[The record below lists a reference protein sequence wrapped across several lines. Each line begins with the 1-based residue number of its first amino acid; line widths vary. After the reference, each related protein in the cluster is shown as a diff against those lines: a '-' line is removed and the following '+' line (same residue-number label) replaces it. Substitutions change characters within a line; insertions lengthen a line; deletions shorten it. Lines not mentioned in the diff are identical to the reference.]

1 MALGNTNPIKYS
13 DLISPDESISNLIKQ
28 LDELSDAYVNMS
40 KNVREQAG
48 ALATNLR
55 GVSGATEAGRKAIQ
69 SASTDADRLAKA
81 QKALNDAESETNI
94 RLQELKQAQKEAN
107 DIAKVTALL
116 NRSQEG
122 SYNRLAA
129 MYKINMMH
137 LNTMSREMRENT
149 AAGEKLEA
157 ETRAIYEEM
166 KRLQAATGAHQLN
179 VGNYREAG
187 DAVAEYGEKL
197 KATLGLNSNFGEAL
211 LALGRNS
218 GEAKSA
224 LAGLKDGFAALGK
237 TMLTLATNPV
247 FLAIAGVAAAGAAFK
262 WWYDYNS
269 GLVEATRLTQQYTQL
284 TGSELTNLRDDISG
298 ISDTFGT
305 DFRETLQATNSV
317 AKQFGISYE
326 QATDVIRKGFV
337 AGADA
342 NGEFID
348 TLKEYPAYFK
358 EAGISASDFVAI
370 IAKSN
375 QEGIFSDKGVDA
387 IKEGN
392 LRLREMSTATASAL
406 DGIGISSKK
415 VQEDLQSGAKTTWQ
429 VMQEVSQKL
438 SELPESSSKVGTAI
452 ADIFGGPGEDAGL
465 QYLTMLKDI
474 KGGIDGVIEKQGD
487 AATSLLEVNN
497 AATGCKKAFNNLFAS
512 KDFGTFTNRL
522 KTGLYDAL
530 TGILITLKDVGAWWK
545 KTFDT
550 MNNALGGFLSS
561 AVKKIAETISF
572 LSPVIRAYKYFTAK
586 GKSQRESS
594 ARLNAGAQAGGAIA
608 TLAKGSGG
616 AKTGTQP
623 AQTSGGK
630 TTRRTARNTSGGKTT
645 RTTARN
651 TDAAKALEDAYKAE
665 VAAMRKWEDVKT
677 ASMEDGIEKRQLII
691 TQQYGRQIEDL
702 RHRLNTEKKL
712 TANERKEINATI
724 LQLERNMQQESAKIY
739 AEYDEK
745 QLERQKNTITL
756 QLDAAKKGSAEELK
770 LKLQQIEAQKQID
783 LAANAAL
790 PASQRV
796 NGALIT
802 AKYGAQAAETV
813 KGYIPEANAKT
824 QTEERAKRIAEEQ
837 QTIAELIA
845 AVEAGEIQVGE
856 AQINALRKRSAA
868 LTEEARNLTRDY
880 VREITAEAQK
890 VLESVNVDW
899 SKPIDG
905 TKAIQQL
912 FYDLQDAFSGDKTED
927 KIKAVAEAF
936 NLLSGALN
944 QAAAARIEEANAAV
958 TQAEKDISSAQQ
970 ALTYEQQARAA
981 GYANNVALAQKELE
995 TARKNEA
1002 KALRDR
1008 KKAQRQQAAIQTV
1021 QQIGNLVTASA
1032 LIWSQ
1037 LGFPAAI
1044 PAIATM
1050 WASFAASKVIAA
1062 TLTKSSGAQEAS
1074 ETYGDGTVELL
1085 QGGSHQSG
1093 HDIDLGSKSD
1103 GTRRRAEGG
1112 EFFAVINKRNSRRY
1126 RRVIPDVINSL
1137 NDGSFATKY
1146 MHSYDSTGLTVN
1158 VDAADNLDGL
1168 KSDVKRIRETAE
1180 TRNYIDAEGRNV
1192 LEYKN
1197 LKRITR

>member
-13 DLISPDESISNLIKQ
+13 DLISPDDSISNLIKQ
-28 LDELSDAYVNMS
+28 LDELSDAYINMS

-55 GVSGATEAGRKAIQ
+55 GVSGATEAGRKTIQ
-69 SASTDADRLAKA
+69 NASTDADRLAKA

-107 DIAKVTALL
+107 DIAKVTARL

-129 MYKINMMH
+129 MYKMNMMH

-149 AAGEKLEA
+149 AAGKKLEA

-224 LAGLKDGFAALGK
+224 LEGLKGGFAALGK

-269 GLVEATRLTQQYTQL
+269 GLVEATRLTQQFTQL
-284 TGSELTNLRDDISG
+284 TGSALKDLRDEISG

-326 QATDVIRKGFV
+326 QAADVISKGFV
-337 AGADA
+337 AGANA

-392 LRLREMSTATASAL
+392 LRLREMTTATANAL
-406 DGIGISSKK
+406 EGIGISSKK

-474 KGGIDGVIEKQGD
+474 KGGIDDVIVKQGD
-487 AATSLLEVNN
+487 MATSLLEVNN
-497 AATGCKKAFNNLFAS
+497 AATECKKAFNNLFDS
-512 KDFGTFTNRL
+512 TGGNFESFTNRL
-522 KTGLYDAL
+522 KTGLYDTL
-530 TGILITLKDVGAWWK
+530 TGILLTIKEVGAWWK
-545 KTFDT
+545 NTFNS

-561 AVKKIAETISF
+561 AIKKIAETNSF
-572 LSPVIRAYKYFTAK
+572 LTPIVKAYNYFTEK

-594 ARLNAGAQAGGAIA
+594 ALLNAGAQAGGVIA
-608 TLAKGSGG
+608 SLAKSGG
-616 AKTGTQP
+616 GTKTGTQSS
-623 AQTSGGK
+623 QTSGGK
-630 TTRRTARNTSGGKTT
+630 STRRMARK
-645 RTTARN
+645 

-665 VAAMRKWEDVKT
+665 VVAMRKWEDVKT
-677 ASMEDGIEKRQLII
+677 AAMEDGVEKRQLII

-702 RHRLNTEKKL
+702 RHRLITEKKL
-712 TANERKEINATI
+712 TANERKDINATI
-724 LQLERNMQQESAKIY
+724 LQLEKNMQQESAKIY
-739 AEYDEK
+739 AEYDKK
-745 QLERQKNTITL
+745 QLEHQKTAITL

-770 LKLQQIEAQKQID
+770 LKLQQIETQKQID

-802 AKYGAQAAETV
+802 AKYGTQAAETV
-813 KGYIPEANAKT
+813 KGYIPEAKAKT

-837 QTIAELIA
+837 QTISELIA

-856 AQINALRKRSAA
+856 AQINALRKRSEA
-868 LTEEARNLTRDY
+868 LTEEARNLIHDY

-912 FYDLQDAFSGDKTED
+912 FYDLQDAFSGDQTED

-936 NLLSGALN
+936 NLLTGALN

-958 TQAEKDISSAQQ
+958 AQAEKDISSAQQ

-1062 TLTKSSGAQEAS
+1062 TLTKSSGAQDAS

-1093 HDIDLGSKSD
+1093 HDIDLGRKPD

-1112 EFFAVINKRNSRRY
+1112 EFFAVINKRNSRRF

-1158 VDAADNLDGL
+1158 VGAADNLDGL

-1180 TRNYIDAEGRNV
+1180 TRNYTDAEGHNV
-1192 LEYKN
+1192 FEYKN

>member
-13 DLISPDESISNLIKQ
+13 DLISPDDSISNLIKQ

-55 GVSGATEAGRKAIQ
+55 GVSGATEAGRKVIQ
-69 SASTDADRLAKA
+69 NASTDADRLAKA

-107 DIAKVTALL
+107 DIAKVTARL

-129 MYKINMMH
+129 MYKMNMMH

-149 AAGEKLEA
+149 AAGKKLEA

-224 LAGLKDGFAALGK
+224 LEGLKGGFAALGK

-269 GLVEATRLTQQYTQL
+269 GLIEATRLTQQFTQL
-284 TGSELTNLRDDISG
+284 SGSALKDLRDEISG

-326 QATDVIRKGFV
+326 QAADVISKGFV
-337 AGADA
+337 AGANA

-392 LRLREMSTATASAL
+392 LRLREMTTATASAL
-406 DGIGISSKK
+406 EGIGISSKK

-474 KGGIDGVIEKQGD
+474 KGGIDDVIEKQGD
-487 AATSLLEVNN
+487 MATSLLEVNN
-497 AATGCKKAFNNLFAS
+497 AATECKKAFNNLFDS
-512 KDFGTFTNRL
+512 TGGDFETFTNRL
-522 KTGLYDAL
+522 KTGLYDTL
-530 TGILITLKDVGAWWK
+530 TGILLTIKEVGAWWK
-545 KTFDT
+545 NTFNA

-561 AVKKIAETISF
+561 AIKKIAETNSF
-572 LSPVIRAYKYFTAK
+572 LAPIVKAYDYFAAK

-594 ARLNAGAQAGGAIA
+594 ALFNAGAQAGGAIA
-608 TLAKGSGG
+608 SLAKSGG
-616 AKTGTQP
+616 TKTGTQP
-623 AQTSGGK
+623 AQTSSGK
-630 TTRRTARNTSGGKTT
+630 STRRTARK
-645 RTTARN
+645 

-677 ASMEDGIEKRQLII
+677 AAMEDGVEKRQLII

-712 TANERKEINATI
+712 TTNERKDINATI

-739 AEYDEK
+739 AEYDKK
-745 QLERQKNTITL
+745 QLERQKTAITL

-770 LKLQQIEAQKQID
+770 LKLQQIETQKQID

-796 NGALIT
+796 NGELIT

-813 KGYIPEANAKT
+813 KGYIPEAKAKT

-837 QTIAELIA
+837 QTITELIT

-856 AQINALRKRSAA
+856 EQINALRKRSAA

-880 VREITAEAQK
+880 VREVTAEAQK

-905 TKAIQQL
+905 TRAIQQL
-912 FYDLQDAFSGDKTED
+912 FYDLQDAFSGDQTED

-936 NLLSGALN
+936 NLLTGALN

-958 TQAEKDISSAQQ
+958 AQAEKDISSAQQ

-1062 TLTKSSGAQEAS
+1062 ALTKSSGAQDAS

-1093 HDIDLGSKSD
+1093 HDIDLGRKPD

-1112 EFFAVINKRNSRRY
+1112 EFFAVINKRNSRRF

-1158 VDAADNLDGL
+1158 VGAADNLDGL

-1180 TRNYIDAEGRNV
+1180 TRNYIDAEGHNV

>member
-13 DLISPDESISNLIKQ
+13 DLISPDDSISNLIKQ

-48 ALATNLR
+48 VLATNLR
-55 GVSGATEAGRKAIQ
+55 GVSGATEAGRKTIQ
-69 SASTDADRLAKA
+69 NASTDADRLAKA

-107 DIAKVTALL
+107 DIAKVTARL

-129 MYKINMMH
+129 MYKMNMMH

-149 AAGEKLEA
+149 AAGKKREA

-224 LAGLKDGFAALGK
+224 LEGLKGGFAALGK

-269 GLVEATRLTQQYTQL
+269 GLVEATRLTQQFTQL
-284 TGSELTNLRDDISG
+284 TGSALKDLRDEISG

-326 QATDVIRKGFV
+326 QAANVISKGFV
-337 AGADA
+337 AGANA

-392 LRLREMSTATASAL
+392 LRLREMTTATASAL
-406 DGIGISSKK
+406 EGIGISSKK

-474 KGGIDGVIEKQGD
+474 KGGIDDVIEKQGEMS
-487 AATSLLEVNN
+487 TSLLEVNN
-497 AATGCKKAFNNLFAS
+497 AATECKKAFNNLFDS
-512 KDFGTFTNRL
+512 TGGDFETFTNRL
-522 KTGLYDAL
+522 KTGLYDTL
-530 TGILITLKDVGAWWK
+530 TGILITIKEVGAWWK
-545 KTFDT
+545 NTFNA

-561 AVKKIAETISF
+561 AIKKIAETNSF
-572 LSPVIRAYKYFTAK
+572 LAPIVKAYDYFTAK

-594 ARLNAGAQAGGAIA
+594 ALFNAGAQAGGAIA
-608 TLAKGSGG
+608 SLAKSGG
-616 AKTGTQP
+616 TKTGTQP

-630 TTRRTARNTSGGKTT
+630 TTMRTARK
-645 RTTARN
+645 

-665 VAAMRKWEDVKT
+665 VSAMRKWEDVKT
-677 ASMEDGIEKRQLII
+677 AAMEDGVEKRQLII

-712 TANERKEINATI
+712 TVNERKDINATI

-739 AEYDEK
+739 AEYDKK
-745 QLERQKNTITL
+745 QLERQKTAITL

-770 LKLQQIEAQKQID
+770 LKLQQIETQKQID

-796 NGALIT
+796 NGELIT

-813 KGYIPEANAKT
+813 KGYIPEAKAKT

-837 QTIAELIA
+837 QTITELID

-912 FYDLQDAFSGDKTED
+912 FYDLQDAFSGDQTED

-936 NLLSGALN
+936 NLLTGALN
-944 QAAAARIEEANAAV
+944 QAAAARIKEANAAV
-958 TQAEKDISSAQQ
+958 AQAEKDISSAQQ

-1062 TLTKSSGAQEAS
+1062 ALTKSSGAQDAS

-1093 HDIDLGSKSD
+1093 HDIDLGRKPD

-1112 EFFAVINKRNSRRY
+1112 EFFAVINKRNSRRF

-1158 VDAADNLDGL
+1158 VGAADNLDGL

>member
-13 DLISPDESISNLIKQ
+13 DLISPDDSISNLIKQ

-107 DIAKVTALL
+107 DIAKVTARL

-129 MYKINMMH
+129 MYKMNMLH

-149 AAGEKLEA
+149 AAGKKLEA

-224 LAGLKDGFAALGK
+224 LEGLKGGFAALGK

-269 GLVEATRLTQQYTQL
+269 GLVEATRLTQQFTQL
-284 TGSELTNLRDDISG
+284 TGSALKDLRDEISG

-326 QATDVIRKGFV
+326 QAADVIRKGFA
-337 AGADA
+337 AGANA

-392 LRLREMSTATASAL
+392 LRLREMTTATASAL
-406 DGIGISSKK
+406 EGIGISSKK

-474 KGGIDGVIEKQGD
+474 KGGIDDVIEKQGD
-487 AATSLLEVNN
+487 MSTSLLEVNN
-497 AATGCKKAFNNLFAS
+497 AATECKKAFNNLLDS
-512 KDFGTFTNRL
+512 TGGDFETFTNRL
-522 KTGLYDAL
+522 KTGLYDTL
-530 TGILITLKDVGAWWK
+530 TGILITIKEVGAWWK
-545 KTFDT
+545 NTFNA

-561 AVKKIAETISF
+561 AIKKIAETNSF
-572 LSPVIRAYKYFTAK
+572 LAPIVKAYDYFTAK

-594 ARLNAGAQAGGAIA
+594 ALFNAGAQAGGAIA
-608 TLAKGSGG
+608 ALSKSGG
-616 AKTGTQP
+616 GTKTGTQP
-623 AQTSGGK
+623 AQTSSGK
-630 TTRRTARNTSGGKTT
+630 STRRTARKE
-645 RTTARN
+645 
-651 TDAAKALEDAYKAE
+651 DAAKALEDAYKAE

-677 ASMEDGIEKRQLII
+677 AAMEDGVEKRQLII

-712 TANERKEINATI
+712 TTNERKDINATI
-724 LQLERNMQQESAKIY
+724 LQLEKNMQQESAKIY
-739 AEYDEK
+739 AEYDKK
-745 QLERQKNTITL
+745 QLERQKTAITL

-770 LKLQQIEAQKQID
+770 LKLQQIETQKQID

-796 NGALIT
+796 NGELIT
-802 AKYGAQAAETV
+802 AKYGTQAAETV
-813 KGYIPEANAKT
+813 KGYIPEAKAKT

-837 QTIAELIA
+837 QTITELIA

-890 VLESVNVDW
+890 VLESVDVDW

-912 FYDLQDAFSGDKTED
+912 FYDLQDAFSGDQTED

-936 NLLSGALN
+936 NLLTGALN

-1062 TLTKSSGAQEAS
+1062 TLTKSSGAQDAS

-1093 HDIDLGSKSD
+1093 HDIDLGRKPD

-1112 EFFAVINKRNSRRY
+1112 EFFAVINKRNSRRF

-1137 NDGSFATKY
+1137 NDGSFAAKY

-1180 TRNYIDAEGRNV
+1180 TRNYIDAEGHNV

>member
-13 DLISPDESISNLIKQ
+13 DLISPDDSISNLIKQ

-55 GVSGATEAGRKAIQ
+55 GVSGATEAGRKTIQ
-69 SASTDADRLAKA
+69 NASTDAERLAKA

-107 DIAKVTALL
+107 DIAKVTARL

-129 MYKINMMH
+129 MYKMNMMH

-149 AAGEKLEA
+149 AAGKKLEA

-224 LAGLKDGFAALGK
+224 LEGLKGGFAALGK

-269 GLVEATRLTQQYTQL
+269 GLVEATRLTQQFTQL
-284 TGSELTNLRDDISG
+284 TGSALKDLRDEISG

-326 QATDVIRKGFV
+326 QAADVISKGFV
-337 AGADA
+337 AGANA

-392 LRLREMSTATASAL
+392 LRLREMTTATASAL
-406 DGIGISSKK
+406 EGIGISSKK

-474 KGGIDGVIEKQGD
+474 KGGIDDVIEKQGD
-487 AATSLLEVNN
+487 MSTSLLEVNN
-497 AATGCKKAFNNLFAS
+497 AATECKKAFNNLFDS
-512 KDFGTFTNRL
+512 TGGNFETFTNRL
-522 KTGLYDAL
+522 KTGLYDTL
-530 TGILITLKDVGAWWK
+530 TGILITIKEVGAWWK
-545 KTFDT
+545 NTFNA

-561 AVKKIAETISF
+561 AIKKIAETNSF
-572 LSPVIRAYKYFTAK
+572 LAPIVKAYDYFAAK

-594 ARLNAGAQAGGAIA
+594 ALFNAGAQAGGAIA
-608 TLAKGSGG
+608 SLAKSGG
-616 AKTGTQP
+616 TKTGTQP

-630 TTRRTARNTSGGKTT
+630 STRRTAGKT
-645 RTTARN
+645 
-651 TDAAKALEDAYKAE
+651 DAVKALENAYKAE

-677 ASMEDGIEKRQLII
+677 AAMEDGVEKRQLII

-712 TANERKEINATI
+712 TANERKDINATI
-724 LQLERNMQQESAKIY
+724 LQLEKNMQQESAKIY
-739 AEYDEK
+739 AEYDKK
-745 QLERQKNTITL
+745 QLERQKTAITL

-770 LKLQQIEAQKQID
+770 LKLQQIETQKQID

-796 NGALIT
+796 NGELIT

-813 KGYIPEANAKT
+813 KGYIPEAKAKT

-837 QTIAELIA
+837 QTITELIA

-912 FYDLQDAFSGDKTED
+912 FYDLQDAFSGDQTED

-936 NLLSGALN
+936 NLLTGALN

-958 TQAEKDISSAQQ
+958 AQAEKDISSAQQ

-1062 TLTKSSGAQEAS
+1062 ALTKSSGAQDAS

-1093 HDIDLGSKSD
+1093 HDIDLGRKPD

-1112 EFFAVINKRNSRRY
+1112 EFFAVINKRNSRRF

-1158 VDAADNLDGL
+1158 VGAADNLDGL

>member
-13 DLISPDESISNLIKQ
+13 DLISPDDSISNLIKQ
-28 LDELSDAYVNMS
+28 LDELSDAYINMS

-55 GVSGATEAGRKAIQ
+55 GVSGATEAGRKTIQ
-69 SASTDADRLAKA
+69 NASTDADRLAKA

-107 DIAKVTALL
+107 DIAKVTARL

-129 MYKINMMH
+129 MYKMNMMH

-149 AAGEKLEA
+149 AAGKKLEA

-224 LAGLKDGFAALGK
+224 LEGLKGGFAALGK
-237 TMLTLATNPV
+237 TMITLATNPV

-269 GLVEATRLTQQYTQL
+269 GLVEATRLTQQFTQL
-284 TGSELTNLRDDISG
+284 SGSALKNLRDEISG
-298 ISDTFGT
+298 ISDTFST

-326 QATDVIRKGFV
+326 QAADVIRKGFA
-337 AGADA
+337 AGANA

-392 LRLREMSTATASAL
+392 LRLREMTTATASAL
-406 DGIGISSKK
+406 EGIGISSKK

-474 KGGIDGVIEKQGD
+474 KGGIDDVIEKQGD
-487 AATSLLEVNN
+487 MSKSLLEVNN
-497 AATGCKKAFNNLFAS
+497 AATECKKAFNNLFDS
-512 KDFGTFTNRL
+512 TGGDFETFTNRL
-522 KTGLYDAL
+522 KTGLYDTL
-530 TGILITLKDVGAWWK
+530 TGILITIKEVGAWWK
-545 KTFDT
+545 NTFNA

-561 AVKKIAETISF
+561 AIKKIAETNSF
-572 LSPVIRAYKYFTAK
+572 LAPIVKAYEYFATK

-594 ARLNAGAQAGGAIA
+594 ALFNAGAQAGGAIA
-608 TLAKGSGG
+608 SLAKSGG
-616 AKTGTQP
+616 TKTGTQP

-630 TTRRTARNTSGGKTT
+630 STRRTARK
-645 RTTARN
+645 

-677 ASMEDGIEKRQLII
+677 AAMEDGVEKRQLII

-712 TANERKEINATI
+712 TVNERKDINATI

-739 AEYDEK
+739 AEYDKK
-745 QLERQKNTITL
+745 QLERQKTAITL

-770 LKLQQIEAQKQID
+770 LKLQQIEMQKQIE

-796 NGALIT
+796 NGELIT

-813 KGYIPEANAKT
+813 KGYIPEAKAKT

-837 QTIAELIA
+837 QTITELIT

-880 VREITAEAQK
+880 VREVTAEAQK

-912 FYDLQDAFSGDKTED
+912 FYDLQDAFSGDQTED

-936 NLLSGALN
+936 NLLTGALN

-1062 TLTKSSGAQEAS
+1062 ALTKSSGAQDAS

-1093 HDIDLGSKSD
+1093 HDIDLGRKPD

-1112 EFFAVINKRNSRRY
+1112 EFFAVINKRNSRRF

-1158 VDAADNLDGL
+1158 VGTADNLDGL

-1180 TRNYIDAEGRNV
+1180 TRNYIDAEGHNV

>member
-13 DLISPDESISNLIKQ
+13 DLISPDDSISNLIKQ
-28 LDELSDAYVNMS
+28 LDELSDAYINMS
-40 KNVREQAG
+40 KNVREQAS

-55 GVSGATEAGRKAIQ
+55 GVSGATEAGRKVIQ
-69 SASTDADRLAKA
+69 NASTDADRLAKA

-107 DIAKVTALL
+107 DIAKVTARL

-129 MYKINMMH
+129 MYKMNMMH

-149 AAGEKLEA
+149 AAGKKLEA

-224 LAGLKDGFAALGK
+224 LEGLKGGFAALGK

-269 GLVEATRLTQQYTQL
+269 GLVEATRLTQQFTQL
-284 TGSELTNLRDDISG
+284 SGSALKDLRDEISG

-326 QATDVIRKGFV
+326 QAADVIRKGFV
-337 AGADA
+337 AGANA

-392 LRLREMSTATASAL
+392 LRLREMTTATARAL
-406 DGIGISSKK
+406 EGIGISSKK

-474 KGGIDGVIEKQGD
+474 KGGIDDVIEKQGD
-487 AATSLLEVNN
+487 MSTSLLEVNN
-497 AATGCKKAFNNLFAS
+497 AATECKKAFNNLFDS
-512 KDFGTFTNRL
+512 TGGNFETFTNRL
-522 KTGLYDAL
+522 KTGLYDTL
-530 TGILITLKDVGAWWK
+530 TGILITIKEVGAWWK
-545 KTFDT
+545 NTFNA

-561 AVKKIAETISF
+561 AIKKIAETNSF
-572 LSPVIRAYKYFTAK
+572 LAPIVKAYDYFAAK

-594 ARLNAGAQAGGAIA
+594 TLFNAGAQAGGAIA
-608 TLAKGSGG
+608 SLAKSGG
-616 AKTGTQP
+616 GTKTGTQP
-623 AQTSGGK
+623 AQASGGK
-630 TTRRTARNTSGGKTT
+630 STRRTARK
-645 RTTARN
+645 

-677 ASMEDGIEKRQLII
+677 AAMEDGVEKRQLII

-712 TANERKEINATI
+712 TTNERKDINATI

-739 AEYDEK
+739 AEYDKK
-745 QLERQKNTITL
+745 QLERQKTAITL

-770 LKLQQIEAQKQID
+770 LKLQQIETQKQID

-796 NGALIT
+796 NGELIT

-813 KGYIPEANAKT
+813 KGYIPEAKAKT

-837 QTIAELIA
+837 QTITELIA

-856 AQINALRKRSAA
+856 AQINALRKRSEA

-912 FYDLQDAFSGDKTED
+912 FYDLQDAFSGDQTEG

-936 NLLSGALN
+936 NLLTGALN

-958 TQAEKDISSAQQ
+958 AQAEKDISSAQQ
-970 ALTYEQQARAA
+970 ALSYEQQARAA

-1062 TLTKSSGAQEAS
+1062 ALTKSSGAQDAS

-1093 HDIDLGSKSD
+1093 HDIDLGRKPD

-1112 EFFAVINKRNSRRY
+1112 EFFAVINKRNSRRF

-1158 VDAADNLDGL
+1158 VGATDNLDGL

-1180 TRNYIDAEGRNV
+1180 TRNYIDAEGHNV
-1192 LEYKN
+1192 FEYKN

>member
-13 DLISPDESISNLIKQ
+13 DLISPDDSISNLIKQ

-69 SASTDADRLAKA
+69 NASTDADRLAKA

-107 DIAKVTALL
+107 DIAKVTARL

-129 MYKINMMH
+129 MYKMNMMH

-149 AAGEKLEA
+149 AAGKKLEA

-224 LAGLKDGFAALGK
+224 LEGLKGGFAALGK

-269 GLVEATRLTQQYTQL
+269 GLVEATRLTQQFTQL
-284 TGSELTNLRDDISG
+284 TGSALKDLRDEISG

-326 QATDVIRKGFV
+326 QAADVISKGFV
-337 AGADA
+337 AGANA

-392 LRLREMSTATASAL
+392 LRLREMTTATASAL
-406 DGIGISSKK
+406 EGIGISSKK

-474 KGGIDGVIEKQGD
+474 KGGIDDVIEKQGD
-487 AATSLLEVNN
+487 MSTSLLEVNN
-497 AATGCKKAFNNLFAS
+497 AATECKKAFNNLFDS
-512 KDFGTFTNRL
+512 TGGDFETFTNRL
-522 KTGLYDAL
+522 KTGLYDTL
-530 TGILITLKDVGAWWK
+530 TGILITIKEVGAWWK
-545 KTFDT
+545 NTFNA

-561 AVKKIAETISF
+561 AIKKIAETNSF
-572 LSPVIRAYKYFTAK
+572 LAPLIKAYNYFTEK

-594 ARLNAGAQAGGAIA
+594 ALFNAGAQAGGAIA
-608 TLAKGSGG
+608 SLAKRGG
-616 AKTGTQP
+616 GTKTGTQP
-623 AQTSGGK
+623 AQTSGAK
-630 TTRRTARNTSGGKTT
+630 STRRTARK
-645 RTTARN
+645 

-677 ASMEDGIEKRQLII
+677 AAMEDGVEKRQLII

-712 TANERKEINATI
+712 TANERKDINATI

-739 AEYDEK
+739 AEYDKK
-745 QLERQKNTITL
+745 QLERQKTAITL
-756 QLDAAKKGSAEELK
+756 QLDAAKKGSVEELK
-770 LKLQQIEAQKQID
+770 LKLQQIETQKQID

-802 AKYGAQAAETV
+802 AKYGAQASETV
-813 KGYIPEANAKT
+813 KGYIPEAKAKT

-837 QTIAELIA
+837 QTITELIA
-845 AVEAGEIQVGE
+845 AVEAGEIQLGE

-912 FYDLQDAFSGDKTED
+912 FYDLQDAFSGDQTED

-936 NLLSGALN
+936 NLLTGALN

-958 TQAEKDISSAQQ
+958 AQAEKDISSAQQ

-1062 TLTKSSGAQEAS
+1062 ALTKSSGAQDAS

-1093 HDIDLGSKSD
+1093 HDIDLGRKPD

-1112 EFFAVINKRNSRRY
+1112 EFFAVINKRNSRRF

-1180 TRNYIDAEGRNV
+1180 TRNYIDADGRNV
-1192 LEYKN
+1192 FEYKN

>member
-13 DLISPDESISNLIKQ
+13 DLISPDDSISTLIKQ

-55 GVSGATEAGRKAIQ
+55 GVSGATESGRKAIQ
-69 SASTDADRLAKA
+69 NASTDADRLAKA

-107 DIAKVTALL
+107 DIAKVTARL

-129 MYKINMMH
+129 MYKMNMMH

-149 AAGEKLEA
+149 AAGKKLEA

-224 LAGLKDGFAALGK
+224 LEGLKGGFSALGK

-269 GLVEATRLTQQYTQL
+269 GLVEATRLTQQFTQL
-284 TGSELTNLRDDISG
+284 SGSALKDLRDEISG

-317 AKQFGISYE
+317 AMQFNISYE
-326 QATDVIRKGFV
+326 QAANVIRKGFV
-337 AGADA
+337 AGANA

-392 LRLREMSTATASAL
+392 LRLREMTTATASAL
-406 DGIGISSKK
+406 EGIGISSKK

-474 KGGIDGVIEKQGD
+474 KGGIDDVIEKQSD
-487 AATSLLEVNN
+487 MSTSLLEVNN
-497 AATGCKKAFNNLFAS
+497 AATECKKAFNNLFDS
-512 KDFGTFTNRL
+512 TGGDFETFTNRL
-522 KTGLYDAL
+522 KTGLYDTL
-530 TGILITLKDVGAWWK
+530 TGILITIKEVGAWWK
-545 KTFDT
+545 NTFNA

-561 AVKKIAETISF
+561 AIKKIAETNSF
-572 LSPVIRAYKYFTAK
+572 LAPIVKAYDYFAAK

-594 ARLNAGAQAGGAIA
+594 ALFNAGAQAGGAIA
-608 TLAKGSGG
+608 SLAKSGG

-623 AQTSGGK
+623 TQTSGGK
-630 TTRRTARNTSGGKTT
+630 TTRRTARK
-645 RTTARN
+645 

-665 VAAMRKWEDVKT
+665 VSAMRKWEDVKT
-677 ASMEDGIEKRQLII
+677 AAMEDGVEKRQLII
-691 TQQYGRQIEDL
+691 TQQYSRQIEDL

-712 TANERKEINATI
+712 TANERKDINATI

-739 AEYDEK
+739 AEYDKK
-745 QLERQKNTITL
+745 QLERQKTAITL

-770 LKLQQIEAQKQID
+770 LKLQQIETQKQID
-783 LAANAAL
+783 LAANAVL
-790 PASQRV
+790 PSSQRV
-796 NGALIT
+796 NGELIT

-813 KGYIPEANAKT
+813 KGYIPEAKAKT

-837 QTIAELIA
+837 QTITELIA

-912 FYDLQDAFSGDKTED
+912 FYDLQDAFSGDQTED

-936 NLLSGALN
+936 NLLTGALN

-958 TQAEKDISSAQQ
+958 AQAEKDISSAQQ

-1062 TLTKSSGAQEAS
+1062 ALTKSSGAQDAS

-1093 HDIDLGSKSD
+1093 HDIDLGRKPD

-1112 EFFAVINKRNSRRY
+1112 EFFAVINKRNSRRF

-1158 VDAADNLDGL
+1158 VGAADNLDGL

>member
-13 DLISPDESISNLIKQ
+13 DLISPDDSISTLIKQ
-28 LDELSDAYVNMS
+28 LDELSDAYINMS

-69 SASTDADRLAKA
+69 NASTDADRLAKA

-107 DIAKVTALL
+107 DIAKVTARL

-129 MYKINMMH
+129 MYKMNMMH

-149 AAGEKLEA
+149 AAGKKLEA

-224 LAGLKDGFAALGK
+224 LEGLKGGFAALGK
-237 TMLTLATNPV
+237 TMITLATNPV

-269 GLVEATRLTQQYTQL
+269 GLVEATRLTQQFTQL
-284 TGSELTNLRDDISG
+284 TGSALKDLRDEISG

-326 QATDVIRKGFV
+326 QAAEVIRKGFA
-337 AGADA
+337 AGANA

-392 LRLREMSTATASAL
+392 LRLREMTTATASAL
-406 DGIGISSKK
+406 EGIGISSKK

-474 KGGIDGVIEKQGD
+474 KGGIDDVIEKQGD
-487 AATSLLEVNN
+487 MSTSLLEVNN
-497 AATGCKKAFNNLFAS
+497 AATECKKAFNNLFDS
-512 KDFGTFTNRL
+512 TGGNFETFTNRL
-522 KTGLYDAL
+522 KTGLYDTL
-530 TGILITLKDVGAWWK
+530 TGILITIKEVDAWWK
-545 KTFDT
+545 NTFNA

-561 AVKKIAETISF
+561 AIKKIAETNSF
-572 LSPVIRAYKYFTAK
+572 LAPIVKAYDYFAAK

-594 ARLNAGAQAGGAIA
+594 ALFNAGAQAGGAIA
-608 TLAKGSGG
+608 SLAKSGG
-616 AKTGTQP
+616 GTKTGTQP

-630 TTRRTARNTSGGKTT
+630 TTRRTARK
-645 RTTARN
+645 

-677 ASMEDGIEKRQLII
+677 AAMEDGVEKRQLII

-712 TANERKEINATI
+712 TANERKDINATI

-739 AEYDEK
+739 AEYDKK
-745 QLERQKNTITL
+745 QLERQKTAITL

-770 LKLQQIEAQKQID
+770 LKLQQIETQKQID

-790 PASQRV
+790 TASQRV

-813 KGYIPEANAKT
+813 KGYIPEAKAKT

-837 QTIAELIA
+837 QTISELIT

-890 VLESVNVDW
+890 VLESVNIDW

-912 FYDLQDAFSGDKTED
+912 FYDLQDAFSGDQTED

-936 NLLSGALN
+936 NLLTGALN

-958 TQAEKDISSAQQ
+958 AQAEKDISSAQQ

-1062 TLTKSSGAQEAS
+1062 ALTKSSGAQDAS

-1093 HDIDLGSKSD
+1093 HDIDLGRKPD

-1112 EFFAVINKRNSRRY
+1112 EFFAVINKRNSRRF

-1180 TRNYIDAEGRNV
+1180 TRNYIDAEGHNV
-1192 LEYKN
+1192 FEYKN

>member
-1 MALGNTNPIKYS
+1 M
-13 DLISPDESISNLIKQ
+13 
-28 LDELSDAYVNMS
+28 
-40 KNVREQAG
+40 
-48 ALATNLR
+48 
-55 GVSGATEAGRKAIQ
+55 
-69 SASTDADRLAKA
+69 
-81 QKALNDAESETNI
+81 
-94 RLQELKQAQKEAN
+94 
-107 DIAKVTALL
+107 
-116 NRSQEG
+116 
-122 SYNRLAA
+122 
-129 MYKINMMH
+129 
-137 LNTMSREMRENT
+137 
-149 AAGEKLEA
+149 
-157 ETRAIYEEM
+157 
-166 KRLQAATGAHQLN
+166 
-179 VGNYREAG
+179 
-187 DAVAEYGEKL
+187 
-197 KATLGLNSNFGEAL
+197 
-211 LALGRNS
+211 
-218 GEAKSA
+218 
-224 LAGLKDGFAALGK
+224 
-237 TMLTLATNPV
+237 
-247 FLAIAGVAAAGAAFK
+247 
-262 WWYDYNS
+262 
-269 GLVEATRLTQQYTQL
+269 VEATRLTQQFTQL
-284 TGSELTNLRDDISG
+284 TGSALKDLRDEISG

-326 QATDVIRKGFV
+326 QAANVISKGFV
-337 AGADA
+337 AGANA

-392 LRLREMSTATASAL
+392 LRLREMTTATASAL
-406 DGIGISSKK
+406 EGIGISSKK

-474 KGGIDGVIEKQGD
+474 KGGIDDVIEKQGD
-487 AATSLLEVNN
+487 MSTSLLEVNN
-497 AATGCKKAFNNLFAS
+497 AATECKKAFNNLFDS
-512 KDFGTFTNRL
+512 TGGDFETFTNRL
-522 KTGLYDAL
+522 KTGLYDTS
-530 TGILITLKDVGAWWK
+530 TGILITVKEVGAWWK
-545 KTFDT
+545 NTFNA

-561 AVKKIAETISF
+561 AIKKIAETNSF
-572 LSPVIRAYKYFTAK
+572 LAPIIKAYDYFTAK

-594 ARLNAGAQAGGAIA
+594 ALFNAGAQAGGAIA
-608 TLAKGSGG
+608 SLAKSGG
-616 AKTGTQP
+616 TKTVTQP

-630 TTRRTARNTSGGKTT
+630 TTMRTARK
-645 RTTARN
+645 

-665 VAAMRKWEDVKT
+665 VSAMRKWEDVKT
-677 ASMEDGIEKRQLII
+677 AAMEDGVEKRQLII
-691 TQQYGRQIEDL
+691 TQQYGRQIEAS

-712 TANERKEINATI
+712 TVNERKDINATI

-739 AEYDEK
+739 AEYDKK
-745 QLERQKNTITL
+745 QLERQKTAITL

-770 LKLQQIEAQKQID
+770 LKLQQIETQKQID

-796 NGALIT
+796 NGELIT

-813 KGYIPEANAKT
+813 KGYIPEAKAKT

-837 QTIAELIA
+837 QTITELIT

-868 LTEEARNLTRDY
+868 RTEEARNLTRDY

-912 FYDLQDAFSGDKTED
+912 FYDLQDAFSGDQTED

-936 NLLSGALN
+936 NLLTGALN

-958 TQAEKDISSAQQ
+958 AQAEKDISSAQQ

-1062 TLTKSSGAQEAS
+1062 ALTKSSGAQDAS

-1093 HDIDLGSKSD
+1093 HDIDLGRKPD

-1112 EFFAVINKRNSRRY
+1112 EFFAVINKRNSRRF

>member
-13 DLISPDESISNLIKQ
+13 DLISPDDSISTLIKQ

-69 SASTDADRLAKA
+69 NASTDADRLAKA

-107 DIAKVTALL
+107 DIAKVTARL

-129 MYKINMMH
+129 MYKMNMMH

-149 AAGEKLEA
+149 AAGKKLEA

-224 LAGLKDGFAALGK
+224 LEGLKGGFAALGK

-269 GLVEATRLTQQYTQL
+269 GLVEATRLTQQFTQL
-284 TGSELTNLRDDISG
+284 TGSALKDLRDEISG

-326 QATDVIRKGFV
+326 QAADVISKGFV
-337 AGADA
+337 AGANA

-392 LRLREMSTATASAL
+392 LRLREMTTATASAL

-474 KGGIDGVIEKQGD
+474 KGGIDDVIEKQGEMS
-487 AATSLLEVNN
+487 TSLLEVNN
-497 AATGCKKAFNNLFAS
+497 AATECKKAFNNLFDS
-512 KDFGTFTNRL
+512 TGGDFETFTNRL
-522 KTGLYDAL
+522 KTGLYDTL
-530 TGILITLKDVGAWWK
+530 TGILITIKEVGTWWK
-545 KTFDT
+545 NTFNA

-561 AVKKIAETISF
+561 AIKKIAETNSF
-572 LSPVIRAYKYFTAK
+572 LAPIIKAYDYFAAK

-594 ARLNAGAQAGGAIA
+594 ALFNAGAQAGGAIA
-608 TLAKGSGG
+608 SLAKSGG

-630 TTRRTARNTSGGKTT
+630 STRRTARK
-645 RTTARN
+645 

-665 VAAMRKWEDVKT
+665 VSAMRKWEDVKT
-677 ASMEDGIEKRQLII
+677 AAMEDGVEKRQLII
-691 TQQYGRQIEDL
+691 TQPYGRQIEDL

-712 TANERKEINATI
+712 TANERKDINATI

-739 AEYDEK
+739 AEYDKK
-745 QLERQKNTITL
+745 QLERQKTAITL
-756 QLDAAKKGSAEELK
+756 QLDAAKKGSVEELK
-770 LKLQQIEAQKQID
+770 LKLQQIETQKQIE

-796 NGALIT
+796 NGELIT

-813 KGYIPEANAKT
+813 KGYIPEAKAKT

-837 QTIAELIA
+837 QTITELIA

-856 AQINALRKRSAA
+856 AQINALRNRSAA

-912 FYDLQDAFSGDKTED
+912 FYDLQDAFSGDQTED
-927 KIKAVAEAF
+927 KIKAVAEGF
-936 NLLSGALN
+936 NLLTGALN

-958 TQAEKDISSAQQ
+958 AQAEKDISSAQQ

-1062 TLTKSSGAQEAS
+1062 ALTKSSGAQDAS

-1093 HDIDLGSKSD
+1093 HDIDLGRKPD

-1112 EFFAVINKRNSRRY
+1112 EFFAVINKRNSRRF

-1137 NDGSFATKY
+1137 NDGSFATNY

-1158 VDAADNLDGL
+1158 VGAADNLDGL

>member
-13 DLISPDESISNLIKQ
+13 DLISPDDSISNLIKQ
-28 LDELSDAYVNMS
+28 LDELSDAYINMS

-48 ALATNLR
+48 ALVTNLR

-69 SASTDADRLAKA
+69 NASTDADRLAKA

-107 DIAKVTALL
+107 DIAKVTARL

-129 MYKINMMH
+129 MYKMNMMH

-149 AAGEKLEA
+149 AAGKKLEA

-224 LAGLKDGFAALGK
+224 LEGLKGGFAALGK

-269 GLVEATRLTQQYTQL
+269 GLVEATRLTQQFTQL
-284 TGSELTNLRDDISG
+284 SGSALKDLRDEISG

-326 QATDVIRKGFV
+326 QAADVIRKGFV
-337 AGADA
+337 AGANA

-392 LRLREMSTATASAL
+392 LRLREMTTATASAL
-406 DGIGISSKK
+406 EGIGISSKK

-474 KGGIDGVIEKQGD
+474 KGGIDDVIERQGD

-497 AATGCKKAFNNLFAS
+497 AATECKKAFNNLFDS
-512 KDFGTFTNRL
+512 TGGDFETFTNRL
-522 KTGLYDAL
+522 KTGFYDTL
-530 TGILITLKDVGAWWK
+530 TGILITIKEVGAWWK
-545 KTFDT
+545 NTFNA

-561 AVKKIAETISF
+561 AIKKIAETNSF
-572 LSPVIRAYKYFTAK
+572 LAPIVKAYDYFTAK

-594 ARLNAGAQAGGAIA
+594 ALFNAGAQAGGAIA
-608 TLAKGSGG
+608 SLAKSGG
-616 AKTGTQP
+616 GTKTRIQP
-623 AQTSGGK
+623 TQTSGSK
-630 TTRRTARNTSGGKTT
+630 STRRTARK
-645 RTTARN
+645 

-665 VAAMRKWEDVKT
+665 VSAMRKWEDVKT
-677 ASMEDGIEKRQLII
+677 AAMEDGVEKRQLII

-712 TANERKEINATI
+712 TMNERKDINATI

-739 AEYDEK
+739 AEYDKK
-745 QLERQKNTITL
+745 QLERQKTTITL

-770 LKLQQIEAQKQID
+770 LKLQQIETQKQID

-813 KGYIPEANAKT
+813 KGYIPEAKAKT

-837 QTIAELIA
+837 QTITELIA
-845 AVEAGEIQVGE
+845 AVEAGEIQIGE

-880 VREITAEAQK
+880 VREVTAEAQK

-912 FYDLQDAFSGDKTED
+912 FYDLQDAFSGDQTED

-936 NLLSGALN
+936 NLLTGALN

-958 TQAEKDISSAQQ
+958 AQAEKDISSAQQ

-1062 TLTKSSGAQEAS
+1062 ALTKSSGAQDAS

-1093 HDIDLGSKSD
+1093 HDIDLGRKPD

-1112 EFFAVINKRNSRRY
+1112 EFFAVINKRNSRRF

-1158 VDAADNLDGL
+1158 VGAADNLDGL

>member
-13 DLISPDESISNLIKQ
+13 DLISPDDSIRNLIKQ
-28 LDELSDAYVNMS
+28 LDELSDAYINMS
-40 KNVREQAG
+40 KNVREQAS
-48 ALATNLR
+48 ALAINLR
-55 GVSGATEAGRKAIQ
+55 GVSGATESGRKAIQ
-69 SASTDADRLAKA
+69 NASTDADRLAKA

-107 DIAKVTALL
+107 DIAKVTARL

-129 MYKINMMH
+129 MYKMNMMH

-149 AAGEKLEA
+149 AAGKKLES

-224 LAGLKDGFAALGK
+224 LEGLKGGFAALGK

-269 GLVEATRLTQQYTQL
+269 GLVEATRLTQQFTQL
-284 TGSELTNLRDDISG
+284 TGSALKDLRDEISG
-298 ISDTFGT
+298 ISDTFST

-326 QATDVIRKGFV
+326 QAADVIRKGFV
-337 AGADA
+337 AGANA

-392 LRLREMSTATASAL
+392 LRLREMTTATASAL
-406 DGIGISSKK
+406 EGIGISSKK

-474 KGGIDGVIEKQGD
+474 KGGIDDVIERQGD

-497 AATGCKKAFNNLFAS
+497 AATECKKAFNNLFDS
-512 KDFGTFTNRL
+512 TGGDFETFTNRL
-522 KTGLYDAL
+522 KTGLYDTL
-530 TGILITLKDVGAWWK
+530 TGILITIKEVGAWWK
-545 KTFDT
+545 NTFNA

-561 AVKKIAETISF
+561 AIKKIAETNSF
-572 LSPVIRAYKYFTAK
+572 LAPIVKAYDYFAAK

-594 ARLNAGAQAGGAIA
+594 SLFNAGAQAGGAIA
-608 TLAKGSGG
+608 SLAKSGG
-616 AKTGTQP
+616 GTKTGTQSS
-623 AQTSGGK
+623 QTSGGK
-630 TTRRTARNTSGGKTT
+630 TTRRTARK
-645 RTTARN
+645 

-677 ASMEDGIEKRQLII
+677 AAMEDGVEKRQLRI

-712 TANERKEINATI
+712 TVNERKDINATI

-739 AEYDEK
+739 AEYDKK
-745 QLERQKNTITL
+745 QLERQKTAITL

-770 LKLQQIEAQKQID
+770 LKLQQIETQKQIE

-796 NGALIT
+796 NGELIT

-813 KGYIPEANAKT
+813 KGYIPAAKAKT

-837 QTIAELIA
+837 QTITELIT

-856 AQINALRKRSAA
+856 AQINALRKRSEA

-880 VREITAEAQK
+880 VREVTAEAQK

-912 FYDLQDAFSGDKTED
+912 FYDLQDAFSGDQTED

-936 NLLSGALN
+936 NLLTGALN

-958 TQAEKDISSAQQ
+958 AQAEKDISSAQQ

-1062 TLTKSSGAQEAS
+1062 TLTKSSGAQDAS

-1093 HDIDLGSKSD
+1093 HDIDLGRKPD

-1112 EFFAVINKRNSRRY
+1112 EFFAVINKRNSRRF

-1158 VDAADNLDGL
+1158 VGAADNLDGL

-1180 TRNYIDAEGRNV
+1180 TRNYIDAEGHNV
-1192 LEYKN
+1192 FEYKN

>member
-13 DLISPDESISNLIKQ
+13 DLISPDDSISNLIKQ

-55 GVSGATEAGRKAIQ
+55 GVSGATEAGRKTIQ
-69 SASTDADRLAKA
+69 NASTDADRLAKA

-107 DIAKVTALL
+107 DIAKVTARL

-129 MYKINMMH
+129 MYKMNMMH

-149 AAGEKLEA
+149 AAGKKLEA

-224 LAGLKDGFAALGK
+224 LEGLKGGFAALGK

-269 GLVEATRLTQQYTQL
+269 GLVEATRLTQQFTQL
-284 TGSELTNLRDDISG
+284 TGSALKDLRDEISG

-326 QATDVIRKGFV
+326 QAADVISKGFV
-337 AGADA
+337 AGANA

-392 LRLREMSTATASAL
+392 LRLREMTTATASAL
-406 DGIGISSKK
+406 EGIGISSKK

-474 KGGIDGVIEKQGD
+474 KGGIDDVIEKQGEMS
-487 AATSLLEVNN
+487 TSLLEVNN
-497 AATGCKKAFNNLFAS
+497 AATECKKAFNNLFDS
-512 KDFGTFTNRL
+512 TGGDFETFTNRL
-522 KTGLYDAL
+522 KIGLYDTL
-530 TGILITLKDVGAWWK
+530 TGILITVKEVGAWWK
-545 KTFDT
+545 NTFNA

-561 AVKKIAETISF
+561 AIKKIAETNSF
-572 LSPVIRAYKYFTAK
+572 LAPLIKAYNYFTEK

-594 ARLNAGAQAGGAIA
+594 ALFNAGAQAGGVIA
-608 TLAKGSGG
+608 SLAKSGG
-616 AKTGTQP
+616 GIKTGTQP
-623 AQTSGGK
+623 SQTSGGK
-630 TTRRTARNTSGGKTT
+630 STRRTARK
-645 RTTARN
+645 

-665 VAAMRKWEDVKT
+665 VSAMRKWEDVKT
-677 ASMEDGIEKRQLII
+677 AAMEDGVEKRQLII

-702 RHRLNTEKKL
+702 RHRLNTENKL
-712 TANERKEINATI
+712 TVNERKDINATI
-724 LQLERNMQQESAKIY
+724 LQLEKNMQQESAKIY
-739 AEYDEK
+739 AEYDKK
-745 QLERQKNTITL
+745 QLERQKTAITL
-756 QLDAAKKGSAEELK
+756 QLDAAKKGSVEELK
-770 LKLQQIEAQKQID
+770 LKLQQIETQKQID

-796 NGALIT
+796 NGELIT

-813 KGYIPEANAKT
+813 KGYIPEAKAKT

-837 QTIAELIA
+837 QTITELIT

-890 VLESVNVDW
+890 VLDSVNVDW
-899 SKPIDG
+899 SNPIDG

-912 FYDLQDAFSGDKTED
+912 FYDLQDAFSGDQTED

-936 NLLSGALN
+936 NLLTGALN

-958 TQAEKDISSAQQ
+958 AQAEKDISSAQQ

-1062 TLTKSSGAQEAS
+1062 ALTKSSGAQDAS

-1093 HDIDLGSKSD
+1093 HDIDLGRKPD

-1112 EFFAVINKRNSRRY
+1112 EFFAVINKRNSRRF

-1180 TRNYIDAEGRNV
+1180 TRNYIDAEGHNV
-1192 LEYKN
+1192 FEYKN

>member
-13 DLISPDESISNLIKQ
+13 DLISPDDSISNLIKQ
-28 LDELSDAYVNMS
+28 LGELSDAYVNMS

-55 GVSGATEAGRKAIQ
+55 GVSGATEAGRKTIQ
-69 SASTDADRLAKA
+69 NASTDADRLAKA

-107 DIAKVTALL
+107 DIAKVTARL

-129 MYKINMMH
+129 MYKMNMMH

-149 AAGEKLEA
+149 AAGKKLEA

-224 LAGLKDGFAALGK
+224 LEGLKGGFAALGK

-269 GLVEATRLTQQYTQL
+269 GLVEATRLTQQFTQL
-284 TGSELTNLRDDISG
+284 SGSALKDLRDEISG

-326 QATDVIRKGFV
+326 QAADVISKGFV
-337 AGADA
+337 AGANA

-392 LRLREMSTATASAL
+392 LRLREMTTATASAL
-406 DGIGISSKK
+406 EGIGISSKK

-474 KGGIDGVIEKQGD
+474 KGGIDDVIEKQGD
-487 AATSLLEVNN
+487 MSTSLLEVNN
-497 AATGCKKAFNNLFAS
+497 AATECKKAFNNLFDS
-512 KDFGTFTNRL
+512 TGGNFETFTNRL
-522 KTGLYDAL
+522 KTGFYDTL
-530 TGILITLKDVGAWWK
+530 TGILITIKEVGAWWK
-545 KTFDT
+545 NTFNA

-561 AVKKIAETISF
+561 AIKKIAETNSF
-572 LSPVIRAYKYFTAK
+572 LAPIVKAYDYFTAK

-594 ARLNAGAQAGGAIA
+594 ALFNAGAQAGGAIA
-608 TLAKGSGG
+608 SLAKSGG

-630 TTRRTARNTSGGKTT
+630 STRRTARK
-645 RTTARN
+645 

-677 ASMEDGIEKRQLII
+677 AAMEDGVEKRQLII

-702 RHRLNTEKKL
+702 RHRLIIEKKL
-712 TANERKEINATI
+712 TVNERKDINATI
-724 LQLERNMQQESAKIY
+724 LQLEKNMQQESAKIY
-739 AEYDEK
+739 AEYDKK
-745 QLERQKNTITL
+745 QLERQKTAITL
-756 QLDAAKKGSAEELK
+756 QLDAAKKGSVEELK
-770 LKLQQIEAQKQID
+770 LKLQQIETQKQIE
-783 LAANAAL
+783 LATNAAL

-813 KGYIPEANAKT
+813 KGYIPEAKAKT

-837 QTIAELIA
+837 QTITELIA

-856 AQINALRKRSAA
+856 AQINALRKRSEA

-912 FYDLQDAFSGDKTED
+912 FYDLQDAFSGDQTED

-936 NLLSGALN
+936 NLLTSALN

-958 TQAEKDISSAQQ
+958 AQAEKDISSAQQ

-1062 TLTKSSGAQEAS
+1062 TLTKSSGAQDAS

-1093 HDIDLGSKSD
+1093 HDIDLGRKPD

-1112 EFFAVINKRNSRRY
+1112 EFFAVINKRNSRRF

-1180 TRNYIDAEGRNV
+1180 TRNYIDADGHNV
-1192 LEYKN
+1192 FEYKN

>member
-13 DLISPDESISNLIKQ
+13 DLISPDDSISNLIKQ

-69 SASTDADRLAKA
+69 NASTDADRLAKA
-81 QKALNDAESETNI
+81 QKALNDAESETNV

-107 DIAKVTALL
+107 DIAKVTARL

-129 MYKINMMH
+129 MYKMNMMH

-149 AAGEKLEA
+149 AAGKKLEA

-224 LAGLKDGFAALGK
+224 LEGLKGGFAALGK

-262 WWYDYNS
+262 WWYDYNT
-269 GLVEATRLTQQYTQL
+269 GLVEATRLTQQFTQL
-284 TGSELTNLRDDISG
+284 TGSALKDLRDDISG

-317 AKQFGISYE
+317 AMQFGISYE
-326 QATDVIRKGFV
+326 QAADVIRKGFV

-358 EAGISASDFVAI
+358 EAGISAGDFVAI

-392 LRLREMSTATASAL
+392 LRLREMTTATASAL
-406 DGIGISSKK
+406 EGIGISSKK

-474 KGGIDGVIEKQGD
+474 KGGIDDVIEKQGD
-487 AATSLLEVNN
+487 MSTSLLEVNN
-497 AATGCKKAFNNLFAS
+497 AATECKKAFNNLFDS
-512 KDFGTFTNRL
+512 TGGNFETFTNRL
-522 KTGLYDAL
+522 KTDFYDTL
-530 TGILITLKDVGAWWK
+530 TGILLTIKEVGTWWK
-545 KTFDT
+545 NTFNA
-550 MNNALGGFLSS
+550 MNNALGGFLSN
-561 AVKKIAETISF
+561 AVKKIAETNSF
-572 LSPVIRAYKYFTAK
+572 LAPIVKAYNYFTAK

-594 ARLNAGAQAGGAIA
+594 ALFNAGAQAGGAIA
-608 TLAKGSGG
+608 SLVKSGG
-616 AKTGTQP
+616 GTKTGTQP

-630 TTRRTARNTSGGKTT
+630 STRRSARK
-645 RTTARN
+645 

-677 ASMEDGIEKRQLII
+677 AAMEDGVEKRQLII

-712 TANERKEINATI
+712 TANERKDINATI
-724 LQLERNMQQESAKIY
+724 IQLEKNMQQESAKIY
-739 AEYDEK
+739 AEYDKK
-745 QLERQKNTITL
+745 QLERQKNAITL

-770 LKLQQIEAQKQID
+770 LKLQQIETQKQID

-813 KGYIPEANAKT
+813 KGYIPEAKAKT

-837 QTIAELIA
+837 QTITELIA

-890 VLESVNVDW
+890 VLESADVDW

-936 NLLSGALN
+936 NLLTGALN

-1062 TLTKSSGAQEAS
+1062 TLTKSSGAQDAS

-1093 HDIDLGSKSD
+1093 HDIDLGRKPD

-1112 EFFAVINKRNSRRY
+1112 EFFAVINKRNSRRF

-1137 NDGSFATKY
+1137 NDGSFAAKY

-1158 VDAADNLDGL
+1158 VGGADNLDGL

-1180 TRNYIDAEGRNV
+1180 TRNYIDAAGRNV

>member
-13 DLISPDESISNLIKQ
+13 DLISPDDSISNLIKQ
-28 LDELSDAYVNMS
+28 LDELSDAYINMS
-40 KNVREQAG
+40 KNVREQAS

-55 GVSGATEAGRKAIQ
+55 GVSGATEAGRKVIQ
-69 SASTDADRLAKA
+69 NASTDADRLAKA

-107 DIAKVTALL
+107 DIAKVTARL

-129 MYKINMMH
+129 MYKMNMMH

-149 AAGEKLEA
+149 AAGKKLEA

-187 DAVAEYGEKL
+187 DAVVEYGEKL

-224 LAGLKDGFAALGK
+224 LEGLKGGFAALGK

-269 GLVEATRLTQQYTQL
+269 GLVEATRLTQQFTQL
-284 TGSELTNLRDDISG
+284 TGSALKDLRDEISG

-326 QATDVIRKGFV
+326 QAADVIRKGFA
-337 AGADA
+337 AGANA

-392 LRLREMSTATASAL
+392 LRLREMTTATASAL
-406 DGIGISSKK
+406 EGIGISSKK

-474 KGGIDGVIEKQGD
+474 KGGIDDVIEKQGD
-487 AATSLLEVNN
+487 MSTSLLEVNN
-497 AATGCKKAFNNLFAS
+497 AATECKKAFNNLFDS
-512 KDFGTFTNRL
+512 TGGNFETFTNRL
-522 KTGLYDAL
+522 KTGLYDTL
-530 TGILITLKDVGAWWK
+530 TGILITIKEVGAWWK
-545 KTFDT
+545 NTFNS

-561 AVKKIAETISF
+561 AIKKIAETNSF
-572 LSPVIRAYKYFTAK
+572 LAPIVKAYNYFTEK

-594 ARLNAGAQAGGAIA
+594 ALLNAGAQAGGAIA
-608 TLAKGSGG
+608 SLAKSGG
-616 AKTGTQP
+616 GTKTGTQP

-630 TTRRTARNTSGGKTT
+630 STRRTARK
-645 RTTARN
+645 

-677 ASMEDGIEKRQLII
+677 AAMEDSVEKRQLII

-712 TANERKEINATI
+712 TVNERKDINATI

-739 AEYDEK
+739 AEYDKK
-745 QLERQKNTITL
+745 QLERQKTAITL

-770 LKLQQIEAQKQID
+770 LKLQQIETQKQIE

-813 KGYIPEANAKT
+813 KGYIPEAKAKT

-837 QTIAELIA
+837 QTITELIA
-845 AVEAGEIQVGE
+845 AVEAGGIQVGE
-856 AQINALRKRSAA
+856 AQINALRKRSEA

-890 VLESVNVDW
+890 VLESVNIDW

-912 FYDLQDAFSGDKTED
+912 FYDLQDAFSGDQTED

-936 NLLSGALN
+936 NLLTGALN

-958 TQAEKDISSAQQ
+958 AQAEKDISSAQQ

-995 TARKNEA
+995 MARKNEA
-1002 KALRDR
+1002 KALRER

-1062 TLTKSSGAQEAS
+1062 TLTKSSGAQDAS

-1093 HDIDLGSKSD
+1093 HDIDLGRKPD

-1112 EFFAVINKRNSRRY
+1112 EFFAVINKRNSRRF

-1137 NDGSFATKY
+1137 NDGSFAAKY

-1158 VDAADNLDGL
+1158 VGAADNLDGL

-1180 TRNYIDAEGRNV
+1180 TRNYTDAEGHNV
-1192 LEYKN
+1192 FEYKN

>member
-13 DLISPDESISNLIKQ
+13 DLISPDDSISNLIKQ

-55 GVSGATEAGRKAIQ
+55 GVSGATESGRKAIQ
-69 SASTDADRLAKA
+69 NASTDADRLAKA

-107 DIAKVTALL
+107 DIAKVTARL

-129 MYKINMMH
+129 MYKMNMMH

-149 AAGEKLEA
+149 AAGKKLEA

-224 LAGLKDGFAALGK
+224 LEGLKGGFAVLGK

-262 WWYDYNS
+262 WWYNYNS
-269 GLVEATRLTQQYTQL
+269 GLVEATRLTQQFTQL
-284 TGSELTNLRDDISG
+284 SGSALKDLRDEISG

-326 QATDVIRKGFV
+326 QAADVIRKGFV
-337 AGADA
+337 AGANA

-392 LRLREMSTATASAL
+392 LRLREMTTATARAL
-406 DGIGISSKK
+406 EGIGISSKK

-474 KGGIDGVIEKQGD
+474 KGGIDDVIERQGD
-487 AATSLLEVNN
+487 AATSLFEVNN
-497 AATGCKKAFNNLFAS
+497 AATECKKAFNNLFDS
-512 KDFGTFTNRL
+512 TGGNFETFTNRL
-522 KTGLYDAL
+522 KTGIYDTL
-530 TGILITLKDVGAWWK
+530 TGILITIKEVGAWWK
-545 KTFDT
+545 NTFNS

-561 AVKKIAETISF
+561 AIKKIAETNSF
-572 LSPVIRAYKYFTAK
+572 LAPIVKAYDYFAAK

-594 ARLNAGAQAGGAIA
+594 ALFNAGAQAGGAIA
-608 TLAKGSGG
+608 SLAKSGG
-616 AKTGTQP
+616 VTKTGTQSS
-623 AQTSGGK
+623 QTSGGK
-630 TTRRTARNTSGGKTT
+630 STRRTT
-645 RTTARN
+645 RK

-677 ASMEDGIEKRQLII
+677 AAMEDGVEKRQLII

-712 TANERKEINATI
+712 TVNERKDINATI

-739 AEYDEK
+739 AEYDKK
-745 QLERQKNTITL
+745 QLERQKTAITL

-770 LKLQQIEAQKQID
+770 LKLQQIETQKRID

-813 KGYIPEANAKT
+813 KGYIPEAKAKA

-837 QTIAELIA
+837 QTITELIA

-856 AQINALRKRSAA
+856 AQINALRKRSEA

-890 VLESVNVDW
+890 VLEGVNVDW

-912 FYDLQDAFSGDKTED
+912 FYDLQDAFSGDQTEE

-936 NLLSGALN
+936 NLLTGALS

-958 TQAEKDISSAQQ
+958 AQAEKDISSAQQ

-995 TARKNEA
+995 MARKNEA

-1062 TLTKSSGAQEAS
+1062 TLTKSSGAQDAS

-1093 HDIDLGSKSD
+1093 HDIDLGRKPD

-1112 EFFAVINKRNSRRY
+1112 EFFAVINKRNSRRF

-1158 VDAADNLDGL
+1158 VGAADNLDGL

-1180 TRNYIDAEGRNV
+1180 TRNYIDAEGHNV
-1192 LEYKN
+1192 FEYKN

>member
-13 DLISPDESISNLIKQ
+13 DLISPDDSISTLIKQ

-55 GVSGATEAGRKAIQ
+55 GVSGATEAGRKTIQ
-69 SASTDADRLAKA
+69 NASTDADRLAKA

-107 DIAKVTALL
+107 DIAKVTARL

-129 MYKINMMH
+129 MYKMNMMH

-149 AAGEKLEA
+149 AAGKKLEA

-224 LAGLKDGFAALGK
+224 LEGLKGGFAALGK

-269 GLVEATRLTQQYTQL
+269 GLVEATRLTQQFTQL
-284 TGSELTNLRDDISG
+284 TGSALKDLRDEISG

-326 QATDVIRKGFV
+326 QAADVISKGFV
-337 AGADA
+337 AGANA

-392 LRLREMSTATASAL
+392 LRLREMTTATARAL
-406 DGIGISSKK
+406 EGIGISSKK
-415 VQEDLQSGAKTTWQ
+415 VQEDLQSGTKTTWQ

-474 KGGIDGVIEKQGD
+474 KGGIDDVIERQGD

-497 AATGCKKAFNNLFAS
+497 AATECKKAFNNLFDS
-512 KDFGTFTNRL
+512 TGGNFETFTNRL
-522 KTGLYDAL
+522 KTGVYDTL
-530 TGILITLKDVGAWWK
+530 TGILITIKEVGAWWK
-545 KTFDT
+545 NTFSA

-561 AVKKIAETISF
+561 AIKKIAETNSF
-572 LSPVIRAYKYFTAK
+572 LAPLIKAYNYFTEK

-594 ARLNAGAQAGGAIA
+594 ALFNAGAQAGGAIA
-608 TLAKGSGG
+608 SLAKSGG
-616 AKTGTQP
+616 GTKTGTQP

-630 TTRRTARNTSGGKTT
+630 TTRRTARK
-645 RTTARN
+645 

-677 ASMEDGIEKRQLII
+677 AAMEDGVEKRQLII

-712 TANERKEINATI
+712 TANERKDINATI

-739 AEYDEK
+739 AEYDKK
-745 QLERQKNTITL
+745 QLERQKTAITL

-770 LKLQQIEAQKQID
+770 LKLQQIETQKQID

-796 NGALIT
+796 NGELIT

-813 KGYIPEANAKT
+813 KGYIPEAKAKT

-837 QTIAELIA
+837 QTITELIA

-868 LTEEARNLTRDY
+868 LTDEARNLTRDY

-912 FYDLQDAFSGDKTED
+912 FYDLQDAFSGDQTED

-936 NLLSGALN
+936 NLLTGALN

-958 TQAEKDISSAQQ
+958 AQAEKDISSAQQ

-995 TARKNEA
+995 MARKNEA

-1062 TLTKSSGAQEAS
+1062 TLTKSSGAQDAS

-1093 HDIDLGSKSD
+1093 HDIDLGRKPD

-1112 EFFAVINKRNSRRY
+1112 EFFAVINKRNSRRF

-1158 VDAADNLDGL
+1158 VGAEDNLDGL

-1192 LEYKN
+1192 FEYKN

>member
-13 DLISPDESISNLIKQ
+13 DLISPDDSISTLIKQ

-55 GVSGATEAGRKAIQ
+55 GVSGATEAGRKTIQ
-69 SASTDADRLAKA
+69 NASTDADRLAKA

-107 DIAKVTALL
+107 DIAKVTARL

-129 MYKINMMH
+129 MYKMNMMH

-149 AAGEKLEA
+149 AAGKKLEA

-224 LAGLKDGFAALGK
+224 LEGLKGGFAALGK

-269 GLVEATRLTQQYTQL
+269 GLVEATRLTQQFTQL
-284 TGSELTNLRDDISG
+284 TGSALKDLRDEISG

-326 QATDVIRKGFV
+326 QAANVISKGFV
-337 AGADA
+337 AGANA

-392 LRLREMSTATASAL
+392 LRLREMTTATASAL
-406 DGIGISSKK
+406 EGIGISSKK

-474 KGGIDGVIEKQGD
+474 KGGIDDVIEKQGD
-487 AATSLLEVNN
+487 MSTSLLEVNN
-497 AATGCKKAFNNLFAS
+497 AATECKKAFNNLFDS
-512 KDFGTFTNRL
+512 TGGDFETFTNRL
-522 KTGLYDAL
+522 KIGLYDTL
-530 TGILITLKDVGAWWK
+530 TGILITIKEVGAWWK
-545 KTFDT
+545 NTFNA

-561 AVKKIAETISF
+561 AIKKIAETNSF
-572 LSPVIRAYKYFTAK
+572 LAPIVKAYDYFAAK

-594 ARLNAGAQAGGAIA
+594 ALFNAGAQAGGAIA
-608 TLAKGSGG
+608 SLAKSGG
-616 AKTGTQP
+616 TKTGTQP
-623 AQTSGGK
+623 TQTSGGK
-630 TTRRTARNTSGGKTT
+630 STRRTARK
-645 RTTARN
+645 
-651 TDAAKALEDAYKAE
+651 TDAAKALEDTYKAE
-665 VAAMRKWEDVKT
+665 VSAMRKWEDIKT
-677 ASMEDGIEKRQLII
+677 AAMEDSVEKRQLII

-702 RHRLNTEKKL
+702 RHRLIIEKKL
-712 TANERKEINATI
+712 TVNERKDINATI

-739 AEYDEK
+739 AEYDKK
-745 QLERQKNTITL
+745 QLERQKTAITL
-756 QLDAAKKGSAEELK
+756 QLDAAKKGSVEELK
-770 LKLQQIEAQKQID
+770 LKLQQIETQKQID

-802 AKYGAQAAETV
+802 AKYGAQASETV
-813 KGYIPEANAKT
+813 KGYIPEAKAKT

-837 QTIAELIA
+837 QTITELIT

-880 VREITAEAQK
+880 VREVTAEAQK
-890 VLESVNVDW
+890 VLEGVNVDW

-912 FYDLQDAFSGDKTED
+912 FYDLQDAFSGDQTED

-936 NLLSGALN
+936 NLLTGALN

-958 TQAEKDISSAQQ
+958 AQAEKDISSAQQ

-1062 TLTKSSGAQEAS
+1062 ALTKSSGAQDAS

-1093 HDIDLGSKSD
+1093 HDIDLGRKPD

-1112 EFFAVINKRNSRRY
+1112 EFFAVINKRNSRRF

-1158 VDAADNLDGL
+1158 VGGADNLDGL

>member
-13 DLISPDESISNLIKQ
+13 DLISPDDSISNLIKQ

-69 SASTDADRLAKA
+69 NASTDADRLAKA

-107 DIAKVTALL
+107 DIAKVTARL

-129 MYKINMMH
+129 MYKMNKMH

-149 AAGEKLEA
+149 AAGKKLEA

-224 LAGLKDGFAALGK
+224 LEGLKGGFAALGK
-237 TMLTLATNPV
+237 TMITLATNPV

-269 GLVEATRLTQQYTQL
+269 GLVEATRLTQQFTQL
-284 TGSELTNLRDDISG
+284 SGSALKDLRDEISG
-298 ISDTFGT
+298 ISDTFST

-326 QATDVIRKGFV
+326 QAADVIRKGFA
-337 AGADA
+337 AGANA

-392 LRLREMSTATASAL
+392 LRLREMTTATASAL
-406 DGIGISSKK
+406 EGIGISSKK

-474 KGGIDGVIEKQGD
+474 KGGIDDVIEKQGD
-487 AATSLLEVNN
+487 MSKSLLEVNN
-497 AATGCKKAFNNLFAS
+497 AATECKKAFNNLFDS
-512 KDFGTFTNRL
+512 TGGDFETFTNRL
-522 KTGLYDAL
+522 KTGLYDTL
-530 TGILITLKDVGAWWK
+530 TGILITIKEVGAWWK
-545 KTFDT
+545 NTFNA

-561 AVKKIAETISF
+561 AIKKIAETNSF
-572 LSPVIRAYKYFTAK
+572 LAPIVKAYDYFAAK

-594 ARLNAGAQAGGAIA
+594 ALFNAGAQAGGAIA
-608 TLAKGSGG
+608 SLAKSGEG
-616 AKTGTQP
+616 TKTGTQ
-623 AQTSGGK
+623 AVQTSGGK
-630 TTRRTARNTSGGKTT
+630 TTRRTARK
-645 RTTARN
+645 

-677 ASMEDGIEKRQLII
+677 AAMEDGVGKRQLII

-702 RHRLNTEKKL
+702 RHRLITEKKL
-712 TANERKEINATI
+712 TVNERKDINATI
-724 LQLERNMQQESAKIY
+724 LQLEKNMQQESAKIY
-739 AEYDEK
+739 AEYDKK
-745 QLERQKNTITL
+745 QLERQKTAITL
-756 QLDAAKKGSAEELK
+756 QLDAANKGSVEELK
-770 LKLQQIEAQKQID
+770 LKLQQIETQKQIE

-796 NGALIT
+796 NGELIT

-813 KGYIPEANAKT
+813 KGYIPEAKAKT

-837 QTIAELIA
+837 QTITELITA
-845 AVEAGEIQVGE
+845 AEAGEIQVGE

-868 LTEEARNLTRDY
+868 LTEEAQNLTRDY
-880 VREITAEAQK
+880 VREVTAEAQK

-899 SKPIDG
+899 SNPIDG

-912 FYDLQDAFSGDKTED
+912 FYDLQDAFSGDQTED

-936 NLLSGALN
+936 NLLTGALN

-958 TQAEKDISSAQQ
+958 AQAEKDISSAQQ

-1062 TLTKSSGAQEAS
+1062 ALTKSSGAQDAS

-1093 HDIDLGSKSD
+1093 HDIDLGRKPD

-1112 EFFAVINKRNSRRY
+1112 EFFAVINKRNSRRF

-1158 VDAADNLDGL
+1158 VGAADNLDGL

-1180 TRNYIDAEGRNV
+1180 TRNYIDAEGHNV

>member
-107 DIAKVTALL
+107 DIAKVTARL

-129 MYKINMMH
+129 MYKMNMMH

-149 AAGEKLEA
+149 AAGKKLEA

-211 LALGRNS
+211 LALGRNG
-218 GEAKSA
+218 GEAKNA
-224 LAGLKDGFAALGK
+224 LEGLKGGFAALGK

-269 GLVEATRLTQQYTQL
+269 GLVEATRLTQQFTQL
-284 TGSELTNLRDDISG
+284 TGSALKDLRDDISG

-326 QATDVIRKGFV
+326 QAADVIRKGFV

-392 LRLREMSTATASAL
+392 LRLREMTTATASAL
-406 DGIGISSKK
+406 EGIGISSKK

-465 QYLTMLKDI
+465 QYLTMLKEI
-474 KGGIDGVIEKQGD
+474 KGGIDDVIERQGD

-497 AATGCKKAFNNLFAS
+497 AATECKKAFNNLFDS
-512 KDFGTFTNRL
+512 TGGDFETFTNLL
-522 KTGLYDAL
+522 KTGLYDTL
-530 TGILITLKDVGAWWK
+530 TGILLTIKDVQKWFGKLSRDIDNFLFGKTSQTEIDK
-545 KTFDT
+545 KVKEFQQKNVSFFERVAQSRRQRT
-550 MNNALGGFLSS
+550 S
-561 AVKKIAETISF
+561 AAE
-572 LSPVIRAYKYFTAK
+572 
-586 GKSQRESS
+586 
-594 ARLNAGAQAGGAIA
+594 AGAQAGGAIA
-608 TLAKGSGG
+608 SLAKSGG
-616 AKTGTQP
+616 GTKTGTQP
-623 AQTSGGK
+623 TQTSGGK
-630 TTRRTARNTSGGKTT
+630 TTRRTARK
-645 RTTARN
+645 

-677 ASMEDGIEKRQLII
+677 ASMEDGVEKRQLII

-712 TANERKEINATI
+712 TTNERKDINATI

-739 AEYDEK
+739 AEYDKK
-745 QLERQKNTITL
+745 QLERQKTAITL

-770 LKLQQIEAQKQID
+770 LKLQQIETQKQID

-796 NGALIT
+796 DGALIT

-813 KGYIPEANAKT
+813 KGYIPEAKAKT

-837 QTIAELIA
+837 QTITELIT

-880 VREITAEAQK
+880 VREVTAEAQK
-890 VLESVNVDW
+890 VLESADVDW

-936 NLLSGALN
+936 NLLTGALN

-1062 TLTKSSGAQEAS
+1062 TLTKSSGAQDAS

-1093 HDIDLGSKSD
+1093 HDIDLGRKPD

-1112 EFFAVINKRNSRRY
+1112 EFFAVINKRNSRRF

-1137 NDGSFATKY
+1137 NDGSFAAKY

-1158 VDAADNLDGL
+1158 VGAADNLDGL

-1180 TRNYIDAEGRNV
+1180 TRNYIDAEGHNV

-1197 LKRITR
+1197 LKRITK

>member
-13 DLISPDESISNLIKQ
+13 DLISPDDSISNLIKQ
-28 LDELSDAYVNMS
+28 LDELSDAYINMS

-55 GVSGATEAGRKAIQ
+55 GVSGATEAGRKTIQ
-69 SASTDADRLAKA
+69 NASTDADRLAKA

-107 DIAKVTALL
+107 DIAKVTARL

-129 MYKINMMH
+129 MYKMNMMH

-149 AAGEKLEA
+149 AAGKKLEA

-224 LAGLKDGFAALGK
+224 LEGLKGGFAALGK

-269 GLVEATRLTQQYTQL
+269 GLVEATRLTQQFTQL
-284 TGSELTNLRDDISG
+284 TGSALKDLRDEISG

-326 QATDVIRKGFV
+326 QAADVIRKGFV
-337 AGADA
+337 AGANA

-392 LRLREMSTATASAL
+392 LRLREMTTATASAL
-406 DGIGISSKK
+406 EGIGISSKK

-474 KGGIDGVIEKQGD
+474 KGGIDDVIERQGD

-497 AATGCKKAFNNLFAS
+497 AATECKKAFNNLFDS
-512 KDFGTFTNRL
+512 TGGDFETFTNRL
-522 KTGLYDAL
+522 KTGLYDTL
-530 TGILITLKDVGAWWK
+530 TGILITIKEVGAWWK
-545 KTFDT
+545 NTFNS

-561 AVKKIAETISF
+561 AIKKIAETNSF
-572 LSPVIRAYKYFTAK
+572 LAPLIKAYNYFTEK

-594 ARLNAGAQAGGAIA
+594 ALLNAGAQAGGAIA
-608 TLAKGSGG
+608 SLAKSGG
-616 AKTGTQP
+616 GTKTGTQP
-623 AQTSGGK
+623 VQTSGGK
-630 TTRRTARNTSGGKTT
+630 TTRRTARK
-645 RTTARN
+645 

-665 VAAMRKWEDVKT
+665 VSAMRKWEDVKT
-677 ASMEDGIEKRQLII
+677 AAMEDGVEKRQLII

-712 TANERKEINATI
+712 TVNERKDINATI
-724 LQLERNMQQESAKIY
+724 LQLEKNMQQESAKIY
-739 AEYDEK
+739 AEYDKK
-745 QLERQKNTITL
+745 QLERQKTAITL

-770 LKLQQIEAQKQID
+770 LKLQQIETQKQID

-796 NGALIT
+796 NSELIT

-813 KGYIPEANAKT
+813 KGYIPEAKAKT

-837 QTIAELIA
+837 QTITELIT

-880 VREITAEAQK
+880 VREVTAEAQK

-912 FYDLQDAFSGDKTED
+912 FYDLQDAFSGDQTED

-936 NLLSGALN
+936 NLLTGALN

-958 TQAEKDISSAQQ
+958 AQAEKDISSAQQ

-1062 TLTKSSGAQEAS
+1062 TLTKSSGAQDAS

-1093 HDIDLGSKSD
+1093 HDIDLGRKPD

-1112 EFFAVINKRNSRRY
+1112 EFFAVINKRNSRRF

-1158 VDAADNLDGL
+1158 VDASDNLDGL

-1180 TRNYIDAEGRNV
+1180 TRNYTDAEGHNV

>member
-13 DLISPDESISNLIKQ
+13 DLISPDDSISNLIKQ
-28 LDELSDAYVNMS
+28 LDELSDAYINMS

-55 GVSGATEAGRKAIQ
+55 GVSGATEAGRKTIQ
-69 SASTDADRLAKA
+69 NASTDADRLAKA

-107 DIAKVTALL
+107 DIAKVTARL

-129 MYKINMMH
+129 MYKMNMMH

-149 AAGEKLEA
+149 AAGKKLEA

-224 LAGLKDGFAALGK
+224 LEGLKGGFAALGK

-269 GLVEATRLTQQYTQL
+269 GLVEATRLTQQFTQL
-284 TGSELTNLRDDISG
+284 TGSALKDLRDEISG

-326 QATDVIRKGFV
+326 QAADVIRKGFV
-337 AGADA
+337 AGANA

-392 LRLREMSTATASAL
+392 LRLREMTTATASAL
-406 DGIGISSKK
+406 EGIGISSKK

-429 VMQEVSQKL
+429 IMQEVSQKL

-474 KGGIDGVIEKQGD
+474 KGGIDDVIEKQGD

-497 AATGCKKAFNNLFAS
+497 AATECKKAFNNLFDS
-512 KDFGTFTNRL
+512 TGGDFETFTNRL
-522 KTGLYDAL
+522 KTGLYDTL
-530 TGILITLKDVGAWWK
+530 TGILITIKEVGAWWK
-545 KTFDT
+545 NTFNS

-561 AVKKIAETISF
+561 AIKKIAETNSF
-572 LSPVIRAYKYFTAK
+572 LAPLIKAYNYFTEK

-594 ARLNAGAQAGGAIA
+594 ALLNAGAQAGGAIA
-608 TLAKGSGG
+608 SLAKSGG
-616 AKTGTQP
+616 GTKTGTQP
-623 AQTSGGK
+623 AQTSGVK
-630 TTRRTARNTSGGKTT
+630 STRITARK
-645 RTTARN
+645 

-677 ASMEDGIEKRQLII
+677 AAMEDGVEKRQLII
-691 TQQYGRQIEDL
+691 IQQYGRQIEDL

-712 TANERKEINATI
+712 TVNERKDINATI

-739 AEYDEK
+739 AEYDKK
-745 QLERQKNTITL
+745 QLERQKTAITL

-770 LKLQQIEAQKQID
+770 LKLQQIETQKQIE
-783 LAANAAL
+783 LAANAAS

-796 NGALIT
+796 NSELIT

-813 KGYIPEANAKT
+813 KGYIPEAKAKT

-837 QTIAELIA
+837 QTITELIT

-868 LTEEARNLTRDY
+868 LTEEARKLTRDY

-890 VLESVNVDW
+890 VLEGVNVDW

-912 FYDLQDAFSGDKTED
+912 FYDLQDAFSGDQTEG

-936 NLLSGALN
+936 NLLTGALN

-958 TQAEKDISSAQQ
+958 AQAEKDISSAQQ

-1062 TLTKSSGAQEAS
+1062 TLTKSSGAQDAS

-1093 HDIDLGSKSD
+1093 HDIDLGRKPD

-1112 EFFAVINKRNSRRY
+1112 EFFAVINKRNSRRF

-1158 VDAADNLDGL
+1158 VGTADNLDGL

-1180 TRNYIDAEGRNV
+1180 TRNYTDAEGHNV
-1192 LEYKN
+1192 FEYKN

>member
-13 DLISPDESISNLIKQ
+13 DLISPDDSISNLIKQ
-28 LDELSDAYVNMS
+28 LDELSDAYINMS

-55 GVSGATEAGRKAIQ
+55 GVSGATEAGRKVIQ
-69 SASTDADRLAKA
+69 NASTDADRLAKA

-107 DIAKVTALL
+107 DIAKVTARL

-129 MYKINMMH
+129 MYKMNMMH

-149 AAGEKLEA
+149 AAGKKLEA

-224 LAGLKDGFAALGK
+224 LEGLKGGFAALGK

-269 GLVEATRLTQQYTQL
+269 GLVEATRLTQQFTQL
-284 TGSELTNLRDDISG
+284 SGSALKDLRDEISG
-298 ISDTFGT
+298 ISDTFST

-326 QATDVIRKGFV
+326 QAADVIRKGFV
-337 AGADA
+337 AGANA

-392 LRLREMSTATASAL
+392 LRLREMTTATASAL
-406 DGIGISSKK
+406 EGIGISSKK

-474 KGGIDGVIEKQGD
+474 KGGIDDVIEKQGD
-487 AATSLLEVNN
+487 MSTSLLEVNN
-497 AATGCKKAFNNLFAS
+497 AATECKKAFNNLFDS
-512 KDFGTFTNRL
+512 TGGDFETFTNRL
-522 KTGLYDAL
+522 KTGVYDTL
-530 TGILITLKDVGAWWK
+530 TGILITIKEVGAWWK
-545 KTFDT
+545 NIFNS
-550 MNNALGGFLSS
+550 MNNALEGFLSS
-561 AVKKIAETISF
+561 AIKKIAETNSF
-572 LSPVIRAYKYFTAK
+572 LAPIVKAYDYFAAK

-594 ARLNAGAQAGGAIA
+594 SLFNAGAQAGGAIA
-608 TLAKGSGG
+608 SLAKSGG
-616 AKTGTQP
+616 TKTGTQP
-623 AQTSGGK
+623 TQTSGGK
-630 TTRRTARNTSGGKTT
+630 STRRTARK
-645 RTTARN
+645 

-677 ASMEDGIEKRQLII
+677 AAMEDGVEKRQLII

-712 TANERKEINATI
+712 TVNERKDINATI

-739 AEYDEK
+739 AEYDKK

-770 LKLQQIEAQKQID
+770 LKLQQIETQKQID

-796 NGALIT
+796 NGELIT

-813 KGYIPEANAKT
+813 KGYIPEAKAKT

-837 QTIAELIA
+837 QTITELIT

-880 VREITAEAQK
+880 VREVTAEAQK

-912 FYDLQDAFSGDKTED
+912 FYDLQDAFSGDQTED
-927 KIKAVAEAF
+927 KIKAVAGAF
-936 NLLSGALN
+936 NLLTGALN

-958 TQAEKDISSAQQ
+958 AQAEKDVSSAQQ

-1062 TLTKSSGAQEAS
+1062 ALTKSSGAQDAS

-1093 HDIDLGSKSD
+1093 HDIDLGRKPD

-1112 EFFAVINKRNSRRY
+1112 EFFAVINKRNSRRF

-1158 VDAADNLDGL
+1158 VGAEDNLDGL

-1180 TRNYIDAEGRNV
+1180 TRNYIDAEGHNV
-1192 LEYKN
+1192 FEYKN

>member
-13 DLISPDESISNLIKQ
+13 DLISPDDSISNLIKQ
-28 LDELSDAYVNMS
+28 LDELSDAYGNMS

-69 SASTDADRLAKA
+69 NASTDADRLAKA

-107 DIAKVTALL
+107 DIAKVTARL

-129 MYKINMMH
+129 MYKMNMMH

-149 AAGEKLEA
+149 AAGKKLEA

-224 LAGLKDGFAALGK
+224 LEGLKGGFAALGK

-269 GLVEATRLTQQYTQL
+269 GLVEATRLTQQFTQL
-284 TGSELTNLRDDISG
+284 TGSALKDLRDEISG

-326 QATDVIRKGFV
+326 QAADVISKGFV
-337 AGADA
+337 AGANA

-392 LRLREMSTATASAL
+392 LRLREMTTATASAL
-406 DGIGISSKK
+406 EGIGISSKK

-474 KGGIDGVIEKQGD
+474 KGGIDDVIERQGD
-487 AATSLLEVNN
+487 MSTSLLEVNN
-497 AATGCKKAFNNLFAS
+497 AATECKKAFNNLFDS
-512 KDFGTFTNRL
+512 TGGDFETFTNRL
-522 KTGLYDAL
+522 KTGLYDTL
-530 TGILITLKDVGAWWK
+530 TGILITIKEVGAWWK
-545 KTFDT
+545 NTFNS

-561 AVKKIAETISF
+561 AIKKIAETNSF
-572 LSPVIRAYKYFTAK
+572 LAPIVKAYNYFAEK

-594 ARLNAGAQAGGAIA
+594 ALFNAGAQAGGAIA
-608 TLAKGSGG
+608 SLAKSGG
-616 AKTGTQP
+616 GTKTGTQP

-630 TTRRTARNTSGGKTT
+630 TTRRTARK
-645 RTTARN
+645 

-677 ASMEDGIEKRQLII
+677 AAMEDGVEKRQLII

-702 RHRLNTEKKL
+702 RHRLITEKKL
-712 TANERKEINATI
+712 TVNERKDINATI

-739 AEYDEK
+739 AEYDKK
-745 QLERQKNTITL
+745 QLERQKNAITL

-770 LKLQQIEAQKQID
+770 LKLQQIETQKQIE

-796 NGALIT
+796 NGELIT

-813 KGYIPEANAKT
+813 KGYIPEAKAKT
-824 QTEERAKRIAEEQ
+824 QTQERAKRIAEEQ
-837 QTIAELIA
+837 QTITELIA

-890 VLESVNVDW
+890 VLDSVNVDW

-912 FYDLQDAFSGDKTED
+912 FYDLQDAFSGDQTED

-936 NLLSGALN
+936 NLLTGALN

-958 TQAEKDISSAQQ
+958 AQAEKDISSAQQ

-1062 TLTKSSGAQEAS
+1062 ALTKSSGAQDAS

-1093 HDIDLGSKSD
+1093 HDIDLGRKPD

-1112 EFFAVINKRNSRRY
+1112 EFFAVINKRNSRRF

-1158 VDAADNLDGL
+1158 VGAADNLDGL

-1180 TRNYIDAEGRNV
+1180 TRNYIDAEGNNV

>member
-13 DLISPDESISNLIKQ
+13 DLISPDDSISNLIKQ
-28 LDELSDAYVNMS
+28 LDELSDAYINMS

-55 GVSGATEAGRKAIQ
+55 GVSGATEAGRKTIQ
-69 SASTDADRLAKA
+69 NASTDADRLAKA

-107 DIAKVTALL
+107 DIAKVTARL

-149 AAGEKLEA
+149 AAGKKLEA

-224 LAGLKDGFAALGK
+224 LEGLKAGFAALGK

-269 GLVEATRLTQQYTQL
+269 GLVEATRLTQQFTQL
-284 TGSELTNLRDDISG
+284 TGSALKDLRDEISG

-326 QATDVIRKGFV
+326 QAADVISKGFV
-337 AGADA
+337 AGANA

-392 LRLREMSTATASAL
+392 LRLREMTTATASAL
-406 DGIGISSKK
+406 EGIGISSKK

-474 KGGIDGVIEKQGD
+474 KGGIDDVIERQGD

-497 AATGCKKAFNNLFAS
+497 AATECKKAFNNLFDS
-512 KDFGTFTNRL
+512 TGGNFETFTNRL
-522 KTGLYDAL
+522 KTGVYDTL
-530 TGILITLKDVGAWWK
+530 TGILITIKEVGAWWK
-545 KTFDT
+545 NTFNA

-561 AVKKIAETISF
+561 AIKKIAETNSF
-572 LSPVIRAYKYFTAK
+572 LAPIVKAYDYFAAK

-594 ARLNAGAQAGGAIA
+594 ALFNAGAQAGGAIA
-608 TLAKGSGG
+608 SLAKSGG
-616 AKTGTQP
+616 TKTGTQP
-623 AQTSGGK
+623 SQTSGGK
-630 TTRRTARNTSGGKTT
+630 STRRTARK
-645 RTTARN
+645 

-677 ASMEDGIEKRQLII
+677 AAMEDGVEKRQLII

-712 TANERKEINATI
+712 TVNERKDINATI
-724 LQLERNMQQESAKIY
+724 IQLERNMQQESAKIY
-739 AEYDEK
+739 AEYDKK
-745 QLERQKNTITL
+745 QLERQKTAITL

-770 LKLQQIEAQKQID
+770 LKLQQIETQKQIE

-813 KGYIPEANAKT
+813 KGYIPEAKAKT

-837 QTIAELIA
+837 QTITELIA

-880 VREITAEAQK
+880 VREVTAEAQK
-890 VLESVNVDW
+890 VLEGVNVDW

-912 FYDLQDAFSGDKTED
+912 FYDLQDAFSGDQTED

-936 NLLSGALN
+936 NLLTGALN

-958 TQAEKDISSAQQ
+958 AQAEKDISSAQQ

-995 TARKNEA
+995 MARKNEA

-1062 TLTKSSGAQEAS
+1062 TLTKSSGAQDAS

-1093 HDIDLGSKSD
+1093 HDIDLGRKPD

-1112 EFFAVINKRNSRRY
+1112 EFFAVINKRNSRRF

-1146 MHSYDSTGLTVN
+1146 IHSYDSTGLTVN
-1158 VDAADNLDGL
+1158 VGAEDNLDGL

-1192 LEYKN
+1192 FEYKN

>member
-13 DLISPDESISNLIKQ
+13 DLISPDDSISNLIKQ

-55 GVSGATEAGRKAIQ
+55 GVSGATEAGRKTIQ
-69 SASTDADRLAKA
+69 NASTDADRLAKA

-107 DIAKVTALL
+107 DIAKVTARL

-129 MYKINMMH
+129 MYKMNMMH

-149 AAGEKLEA
+149 AAGKKLEA

-197 KATLGLNSNFGEAL
+197 KATLGLNNNFGEAL

-224 LAGLKDGFAALGK
+224 LEGLKGGFAALGK

-269 GLVEATRLTQQYTQL
+269 GLVEATRLTQQFTQL
-284 TGSELTNLRDDISG
+284 SGSALKDLRDDIIG
-298 ISDTFGT
+298 ISDTFST

-326 QATDVIRKGFV
+326 QAADVIRKGFV
-337 AGADA
+337 AGANA

-392 LRLREMSTATASAL
+392 LRLREMTTATASAL
-406 DGIGISSKK
+406 EGIGISSKK

-474 KGGIDGVIEKQGD
+474 KGGIDDVIERQGD

-497 AATGCKKAFNNLFAS
+497 AATECKKAFNNLFDS
-512 KDFGTFTNRL
+512 TGGNFETFTNRL
-522 KTGLYDAL
+522 KTGVYDTL
-530 TGILITLKDVGAWWK
+530 TGILITIKEVGAWWK
-545 KTFDT
+545 NTFNT

-561 AVKKIAETISF
+561 AIKKIAETNSF
-572 LSPVIRAYKYFTAK
+572 LAPLIKAYNYFTAK

-594 ARLNAGAQAGGAIA
+594 SLFNAGAQAGGAIA
-608 TLAKGSGG
+608 SLAKSGG
-616 AKTGTQP
+616 GTKTVTQSS
-623 AQTSGGK
+623 QTSGGK
-630 TTRRTARNTSGGKTT
+630 STRRTARK
-645 RTTARN
+645 

-677 ASMEDGIEKRQLII
+677 AAIEDSVEKRQLII

-712 TANERKEINATI
+712 TTNERKDINATI

-739 AEYDEK
+739 AEYDKK
-745 QLERQKNTITL
+745 QLERQKTAITL

-770 LKLQQIEAQKQID
+770 LKLQQIETQKQID

-813 KGYIPEANAKT
+813 KGYIPEAKAKT

-837 QTIAELIA
+837 QTITELIA

-880 VREITAEAQK
+880 VREVTAEAQK

-912 FYDLQDAFSGDKTED
+912 FYDLQDAFSGDQTED

-936 NLLSGALN
+936 NLLTGALN

-958 TQAEKDISSAQQ
+958 AQAEKDISSAQQ

-995 TARKNEA
+995 MARKNEA

-1062 TLTKSSGAQEAS
+1062 TLTKSSGAQDAS

-1093 HDIDLGSKSD
+1093 HDIDLGRKPD

-1112 EFFAVINKRNSRRY
+1112 EFFAVINKRNSRRF

-1158 VDAADNLDGL
+1158 VGASDNLDGL

-1192 LEYKN
+1192 FEYKN

>member
-13 DLISPDESISNLIKQ
+13 DLISPDDSISNLIKQ

-55 GVSGATEAGRKAIQ
+55 GVSGATEAGRKTIQ
-69 SASTDADRLAKA
+69 NASTDADRLAKA

-107 DIAKVTALL
+107 DIAKVTARL

-129 MYKINMMH
+129 MYKMNMMH

-149 AAGEKLEA
+149 AAGKKLEA

-224 LAGLKDGFAALGK
+224 LEGLKGGFAALGK

-269 GLVEATRLTQQYTQL
+269 GLVEATRLTQQFTQL
-284 TGSELTNLRDDISG
+284 TGSALKDLRDEISG

-326 QATDVIRKGFV
+326 QAADVISKGFV
-337 AGADA
+337 AGANA

-392 LRLREMSTATASAL
+392 LRLREMTTATASAL
-406 DGIGISSKK
+406 EGIGISSKK

-474 KGGIDGVIEKQGD
+474 KGGIDDVIEKQGEMS
-487 AATSLLEVNN
+487 TSLLEVNN
-497 AATGCKKAFNNLFAS
+497 AATECKKAFNNLFDS
-512 KDFGTFTNRL
+512 TGGDFETFTNRL
-522 KTGLYDAL
+522 KIGLYDTL
-530 TGILITLKDVGAWWK
+530 TGILITIKEVGAWWK
-545 KTFDT
+545 NTFNA

-561 AVKKIAETISF
+561 AIKKIAETNSF
-572 LSPVIRAYKYFTAK
+572 LAPLIKAYNYFTEK

-594 ARLNAGAQAGGAIA
+594 ALFNAGAQAGGAIA
-608 TLAKGSGG
+608 SLAKSGG
-616 AKTGTQP
+616 GTKTGTQP
-623 AQTSGGK
+623 SQTSGGK
-630 TTRRTARNTSGGKTT
+630 STRRTARK
-645 RTTARN
+645 

-677 ASMEDGIEKRQLII
+677 AAMEDGVEKRQLII

-712 TANERKEINATI
+712 TANERKDINATI

-739 AEYDEK
+739 AEYDKK
-745 QLERQKNTITL
+745 QLERQKTAITL
-756 QLDAAKKGSAEELK
+756 QLDAAKKGSVEELK
-770 LKLQQIEAQKQID
+770 LKLQQIETQKQID

-796 NGALIT
+796 NGELIT

-813 KGYIPEANAKT
+813 KGYIPEAKAKT

-837 QTIAELIA
+837 QTITELIT
-845 AVEAGEIQVGE
+845 AVEAGEIQIGE

-912 FYDLQDAFSGDKTED
+912 FYDLQDAFSGDQTED

-936 NLLSGALN
+936 NLLTGALN

-958 TQAEKDISSAQQ
+958 AQAEKDISSAQQ

-1062 TLTKSSGAQEAS
+1062 ALTKSSGAQDAS

-1093 HDIDLGSKSD
+1093 HDIDLGRKPD

-1112 EFFAVINKRNSRRY
+1112 EFFAVINKRNSRRF

-1158 VDAADNLDGL
+1158 VGAADNLDGL

>member
-13 DLISPDESISNLIKQ
+13 DLISPDDSISNLIKQ

-55 GVSGATEAGRKAIQ
+55 GVSGATEAGRKVIQ
-69 SASTDADRLAKA
+69 NASTDADRLAKA

-107 DIAKVTALL
+107 DIAKVTARL

-129 MYKINMMH
+129 MYKMNMMH

-149 AAGEKLEA
+149 AAGKKLEA

-224 LAGLKDGFAALGK
+224 LEGLKGGFAALGK

-269 GLVEATRLTQQYTQL
+269 GLVEATRLIQQFTQL
-284 TGSELTNLRDDISG
+284 TGSALKDLRDEISG

-326 QATDVIRKGFV
+326 QAADVIRKGFV
-337 AGADA
+337 AGANA

-392 LRLREMSTATASAL
+392 LRLREMTTATASAL
-406 DGIGISSKK
+406 EGIGISSKK

-474 KGGIDGVIEKQGD
+474 KGGIDDVIERQGD
-487 AATSLLEVNN
+487 TATSLMEVNN
-497 AATGCKKAFNNLFAS
+497 AATECKKAFNNLFDS
-512 KDFGTFTNRL
+512 TGGDFETFTNRL
-522 KTGLYDAL
+522 KTGLYDTL
-530 TGILITLKDVGAWWK
+530 TGILITIKEVGAWWK
-545 KTFDT
+545 NTFNA

-561 AVKKIAETISF
+561 TIKKIAETNSF
-572 LSPVIRAYKYFTAK
+572 LAPIVKAYDYFAAK

-594 ARLNAGAQAGGAIA
+594 ALFNAGAQAGGAIA
-608 TLAKGSGG
+608 SLAKSGG
-616 AKTGTQP
+616 TKTGTQP
-623 AQTSGGK
+623 AQTAGGK
-630 TTRRTARNTSGGKTT
+630 TTRRTARK
-645 RTTARN
+645 
-651 TDAAKALEDAYKAE
+651 TDAAKAMEDAYKAE
-665 VAAMRKWEDVKT
+665 VSAMRKWEDVKT
-677 ASMEDGIEKRQLII
+677 AAMEDGVEKRQLII

-702 RHRLNTEKKL
+702 RHRLITEKKL
-712 TANERKEINATI
+712 TVNERKDINATI

-739 AEYDEK
+739 AEYDKK
-745 QLERQKNTITL
+745 QLERQKTAITL

-770 LKLQQIEAQKQID
+770 LKLQQIETQKQIE

-813 KGYIPEANAKT
+813 KGYIPEAKANT

-837 QTIAELIA
+837 QTITELIS

-856 AQINALRKRSAA
+856 AQINALRKRSEA

-880 VREITAEAQK
+880 VREVTAEAQK

-912 FYDLQDAFSGDKTED
+912 FYDLQDAFSGDQTED

-936 NLLSGALN
+936 NLLTGALN
-944 QAAAARIEEANAAV
+944 QTAAARIEEANAAV
-958 TQAEKDISSAQQ
+958 AQAEKDISSAQQ

-1062 TLTKSSGAQEAS
+1062 ALTKSSGAQDAS

-1093 HDIDLGSKSD
+1093 HDIDLGRKPD

-1112 EFFAVINKRNSRRY
+1112 EFFAVINKRNSRRF

-1158 VDAADNLDGL
+1158 VGAADNLDGL

-1180 TRNYIDAEGRNV
+1180 TRNYIDAEGNNV
-1192 LEYKN
+1192 FEYKN

>member
-13 DLISPDESISNLIKQ
+13 DLISPDDSISNLIKQ

-55 GVSGATEAGRKAIQ
+55 GVSGATEAGRKVIQ
-69 SASTDADRLAKA
+69 NASTDADRLAKA

-107 DIAKVTALL
+107 DIAKVTARL

-129 MYKINMMH
+129 MYKMNMMH

-149 AAGEKLEA
+149 AAGKKLEA

-224 LAGLKDGFAALGK
+224 LEGLKGGFAALGK

-269 GLVEATRLTQQYTQL
+269 GLVEATRLTQQFTQL
-284 TGSELTNLRDDISG
+284 TGSALKDLRDEIIG
-298 ISDTFGT
+298 ISDTFST

-326 QATDVIRKGFV
+326 QAADVISKGFA
-337 AGADA
+337 AGANA

-392 LRLREMSTATASAL
+392 LRLREMTTATASAL
-406 DGIGISSKK
+406 EGIGISSKK

-474 KGGIDGVIEKQGD
+474 KGGIDDVIEKQGD
-487 AATSLLEVNN
+487 MSTSLLEVNN
-497 AATGCKKAFNNLFAS
+497 AATECKKAFNNLFDS
-512 KDFGTFTNRL
+512 TGGDFETFTNRL
-522 KTGLYDAL
+522 KTGLYDTL
-530 TGILITLKDVGAWWK
+530 TGILITIKEVGAWWK
-545 KTFDT
+545 NTFNA

-561 AVKKIAETISF
+561 AIKKIAETNSF
-572 LSPVIRAYKYFTAK
+572 LAPIVKAYDYFAAK

-594 ARLNAGAQAGGAIA
+594 TLFNAGAQAGGVIA
-608 TLAKGSGG
+608 SLAKSGG
-616 AKTGTQP
+616 GTKTGTQP

-630 TTRRTARNTSGGKTT
+630 STRRTARK
-645 RTTARN
+645 
-651 TDAAKALEDAYKAE
+651 TDATKAMEDAYKAE

-677 ASMEDGIEKRQLII
+677 AAMEDGVEKRQLII

-712 TANERKEINATI
+712 TTNERKDINATI
-724 LQLERNMQQESAKIY
+724 LQLEKNMQQESAKIY
-739 AEYDEK
+739 AEYDKK
-745 QLERQKNTITL
+745 QLERQKTAITL

-770 LKLQQIEAQKQID
+770 LKLQQIETQKQIE

-796 NGALIT
+796 NGELIT

-813 KGYIPEANAKT
+813 KGYIPEAKAKT

-837 QTIAELIA
+837 QTITELIS

-856 AQINALRKRSAA
+856 AQINALRKRSEA

-880 VREITAEAQK
+880 VREVTAEAQK

-912 FYDLQDAFSGDKTED
+912 FYDLQDAFSGDQTED

-936 NLLSGALN
+936 NLLTGALN

-958 TQAEKDISSAQQ
+958 AQAEKDISSAQQ

-1062 TLTKSSGAQEAS
+1062 ALTKSSGAQDAS

-1093 HDIDLGSKSD
+1093 HDIDLGRKPD

-1112 EFFAVINKRNSRRY
+1112 EFFAVINKRNSRRF

-1192 LEYKN
+1192 FEYKN

>member
-13 DLISPDESISNLIKQ
+13 DLISPDDSISNLIKQ

-55 GVSGATEAGRKAIQ
+55 GVSGATEAGRKTIQ
-69 SASTDADRLAKA
+69 NASTDADRLAKA

-107 DIAKVTALL
+107 DIAKVTARL

-129 MYKINMMH
+129 MYKMNMMH

-149 AAGEKLEA
+149 AAGKKLEA

-224 LAGLKDGFAALGK
+224 LEGLKGGFAALGK

-269 GLVEATRLTQQYTQL
+269 GLVEATRLTQQFTQL
-284 TGSELTNLRDDISG
+284 TGSALKDLRDEISG

-326 QATDVIRKGFV
+326 QAVDVIRKGFV

-392 LRLREMSTATASAL
+392 LRLREMTTATASAL
-406 DGIGISSKK
+406 EGIGISSKK

-465 QYLTMLKDI
+465 QYLAMLKDI
-474 KGGIDGVIEKQGD
+474 KGGIDDVIEKQGD
-487 AATSLLEVNN
+487 MSTSLLEVNN
-497 AATGCKKAFNNLFAS
+497 AATECKKAFNNLFDS
-512 KDFGTFTNRL
+512 TGGNFETFTNRL
-522 KTGLYDAL
+522 KTGLYDTL
-530 TGILITLKDVGAWWK
+530 TGILITIKDVGAWWK
-545 KTFDT
+545 NTFNA

-561 AVKKIAETISF
+561 AIKKIAETNSF
-572 LSPVIRAYKYFTAK
+572 LAPIVKAYDYFAAK

-594 ARLNAGAQAGGAIA
+594 ALLNAGAQAGGAIVS
-608 TLAKGSGG
+608 LAKSGG
-616 AKTGTQP
+616 GTKTGTQ
-623 AQTSGGK
+623 ASQTSGGK
-630 TTRRTARNTSGGKTT
+630 TTSRTARK
-645 RTTARN
+645 

-677 ASMEDGIEKRQLII
+677 AAMEDGIEKRQLII

-702 RHRLNTEKKL
+702 RHRLITEKKL
-712 TANERKEINATI
+712 TVNERKDINATI
-724 LQLERNMQQESAKIY
+724 LQLERNMQQESEKIY
-739 AEYDEK
+739 VEYDKK
-745 QLERQKNTITL
+745 QLERQKTAITL

-770 LKLQQIEAQKQID
+770 LKLQQIETQKQID

-796 NGALIT
+796 NGELIT

-813 KGYIPEANAKT
+813 KGYIPEAKAKT

-837 QTIAELIA
+837 QTITELIA

-856 AQINALRKRSAA
+856 AQINALRKRSEA

-880 VREITAEAQK
+880 VREVTAEAQK

-912 FYDLQDAFSGDKTED
+912 FYDLQDAFSGDQTED
-927 KIKAVAEAF
+927 KIKALAEAF
-936 NLLSGALN
+936 NLLTGALN

-958 TQAEKDISSAQQ
+958 AQAEKDISSAQQ
-970 ALTYEQQARAA
+970 ALSYEQQARAA

-1062 TLTKSSGAQEAS
+1062 TLTKSSGAQDAS

-1093 HDIDLGSKSD
+1093 HDIDLGRKPD

-1112 EFFAVINKRNSRRY
+1112 EFFAVINKRNSRRF

-1180 TRNYIDAEGRNV
+1180 TRNYIDAEGHNV
-1192 LEYKN
+1192 FEYKN

>member
-13 DLISPDESISNLIKQ
+13 DLISPDDSISNLIKQ

-55 GVSGATEAGRKAIQ
+55 GVSGATEAGRKTIQ
-69 SASTDADRLAKA
+69 NASTDADRLAKA

-107 DIAKVTALL
+107 DIAKVTARL

-129 MYKINMMH
+129 MYKMNMMH

-149 AAGEKLEA
+149 AAGKKLEA

-224 LAGLKDGFAALGK
+224 LEGLKGGFAALGK

-269 GLVEATRLTQQYTQL
+269 GLVEATRLTQQFTQL
-284 TGSELTNLRDDISG
+284 TGSALKDLRDEISG

-326 QATDVIRKGFV
+326 QAADVISKGFV
-337 AGADA
+337 AGANA

-392 LRLREMSTATASAL
+392 LRLREMTTATASAL
-406 DGIGISSKK
+406 EGIGISSKK

-474 KGGIDGVIEKQGD
+474 KGGIDDVIEKQGEMS
-487 AATSLLEVNN
+487 TSLLEVNN
-497 AATGCKKAFNNLFAS
+497 AATECKKAFNNLFDS
-512 KDFGTFTNRL
+512 TGGDFETFTNRL
-522 KTGLYDAL
+522 KTGLYDTL
-530 TGILITLKDVGAWWK
+530 TGILITVKEVGAWWK
-545 KTFDT
+545 NTFNA

-561 AVKKIAETISF
+561 AIKKIAETNSF
-572 LSPVIRAYKYFTAK
+572 LAPIVKAYDYFTAK

-594 ARLNAGAQAGGAIA
+594 ALFNAGAQAGGVIA
-608 TLAKGSGG
+608 SLAKSGG
-616 AKTGTQP
+616 TKTGTQP
-623 AQTSGGK
+623 SQTSGGK
-630 TTRRTARNTSGGKTT
+630 STRRTARK
-645 RTTARN
+645 

-665 VAAMRKWEDVKT
+665 VSAMRKWEDVKT
-677 ASMEDGIEKRQLII
+677 AAMEDGVEKRQLII

-712 TANERKEINATI
+712 TVNERKDINATI

-739 AEYDEK
+739 AEYDKK
-745 QLERQKNTITL
+745 QLERQKTAITL

-770 LKLQQIEAQKQID
+770 LKLQQIETQKQID

-796 NGALIT
+796 NGELIT

-813 KGYIPEANAKT
+813 KGYIPEAKAKT

-837 QTIAELIA
+837 QTITELIT

-912 FYDLQDAFSGDKTED
+912 FYDLQDAFSGDQTED

-936 NLLSGALN
+936 NLLTGALN

-958 TQAEKDISSAQQ
+958 AQAEKDISSAQQ

-1062 TLTKSSGAQEAS
+1062 ALTKSSGAQDAS

-1093 HDIDLGSKSD
+1093 HDIDLGRKPD

-1112 EFFAVINKRNSRRY
+1112 EFFAVINKRNSRRF

-1158 VDAADNLDGL
+1158 VGAADNLDGL

>member
-13 DLISPDESISNLIKQ
+13 DLISPDDSISNLIKQ

-55 GVSGATEAGRKAIQ
+55 GVSGATEAGRKVIQ
-69 SASTDADRLAKA
+69 NASTDADRLAKA

-107 DIAKVTALL
+107 DIAKVTARL

-129 MYKINMMH
+129 MYKMNMMH

-149 AAGEKLEA
+149 AAGKKLEA

-224 LAGLKDGFAALGK
+224 LEGLKGGFAALGK

-269 GLVEATRLTQQYTQL
+269 GLVEATRLTQQFTQL
-284 TGSELTNLRDDISG
+284 TGSALKDLRDEISG

-326 QATDVIRKGFV
+326 QAVDVIRKGFV
-337 AGADA
+337 AGANA

-392 LRLREMSTATASAL
+392 LRLREMTAATASAL
-406 DGIGISSKK
+406 EGIGISSKK

-474 KGGIDGVIEKQGD
+474 KGGIDDVIVKQGD
-487 AATSLLEVNN
+487 MSKSLLEVNN
-497 AATGCKKAFNNLFAS
+497 AATECKKAFNNLFDS
-512 KDFGTFTNRL
+512 TGGDFETFTNRL
-522 KTGLYDAL
+522 KTGLYDTL
-530 TGILITLKDVGAWWK
+530 TGILITIKEVGAWWK
-545 KTFDT
+545 NTFNT

-561 AVKKIAETISF
+561 AIKKIAETNSF
-572 LSPVIRAYKYFTAK
+572 LAPIVKAYEYFTTK

-594 ARLNAGAQAGGAIA
+594 ALFNAGAQAGGAIA
-608 TLAKGSGG
+608 SLAKSGG
-616 AKTGTQP
+616 GTKTGTQP

-630 TTRRTARNTSGGKTT
+630 TTRRTARK
-645 RTTARN
+645 

-677 ASMEDGIEKRQLII
+677 AAMEDGVEKRQLII

-702 RHRLNTEKKL
+702 RHRLITEKKL
-712 TANERKEINATI
+712 TVNERKDINATI

-739 AEYDEK
+739 AEYDKK
-745 QLERQKNTITL
+745 QLERQKTAITL

-770 LKLQQIEAQKQID
+770 LKLQQIEMQKQIE

-813 KGYIPEANAKT
+813 KGYIPEAKAKT

-837 QTIAELIA
+837 QTITELITA
-845 AVEAGEIQVGE
+845 AEAGEIQVGE
-856 AQINALRKRSAA
+856 AQINALRKRSAE

-880 VREITAEAQK
+880 VREVTAEAQK

-912 FYDLQDAFSGDKTED
+912 FYDLQDAFSGDQTED

-936 NLLSGALN
+936 NLLTGALN

-1062 TLTKSSGAQEAS
+1062 TLTKSSGAQDAS

-1093 HDIDLGSKSD
+1093 HDIDLGRKPD

-1112 EFFAVINKRNSRRY
+1112 EFFAVINKRNSRRF

-1158 VDAADNLDGL
+1158 VGAADNLDGL

>member
-13 DLISPDESISNLIKQ
+13 DLISPDDSISNLIKQ
-28 LDELSDAYVNMS
+28 LDELSDAYINMS

-55 GVSGATEAGRKAIQ
+55 GVSGATEAGRKTIQ
-69 SASTDADRLAKA
+69 NASTDADRLAKA

-107 DIAKVTALL
+107 DIAKVTARL

-129 MYKINMMH
+129 MYKMNMMH

-149 AAGEKLEA
+149 AAGKKLEA

-224 LAGLKDGFAALGK
+224 LEGLKGGFAALGK

-269 GLVEATRLTQQYTQL
+269 GLVEATRLTQQFTQL
-284 TGSELTNLRDDISG
+284 SGSALKDLRDEISG

-326 QATDVIRKGFV
+326 QAADVISKGFV
-337 AGADA
+337 AGANA

-392 LRLREMSTATASAL
+392 LRLREMTTATASAL
-406 DGIGISSKK
+406 EGIGISSKK

-474 KGGIDGVIEKQGD
+474 KGGIDDVIEKQGD
-487 AATSLLEVNN
+487 MSTSLLEVNN
-497 AATGCKKAFNNLFAS
+497 AATECKKAFNNLFDS
-512 KDFGTFTNRL
+512 TGGDFETFTNRL
-522 KTGLYDAL
+522 KTGLYDTL
-530 TGILITLKDVGAWWK
+530 TGILITIKEVGAWWK
-545 KTFDT
+545 NTFNA

-561 AVKKIAETISF
+561 AIKKIAETNSF
-572 LSPVIRAYKYFTAK
+572 LAPLIKAYDYFAAK

-594 ARLNAGAQAGGAIA
+594 ALFNAGAQAGGAIA
-608 TLAKGSGG
+608 SLAKSGGG
-616 AKTGTQP
+616 AKAGTQP
-623 AQTSGGK
+623 SQTSGGK
-630 TTRRTARNTSGGKTT
+630 STRRTARK
-645 RTTARN
+645 

-665 VAAMRKWEDVKT
+665 VSAMRKWEDVKT
-677 ASMEDGIEKRQLII
+677 AAMEDGVEKRQLII

-712 TANERKEINATI
+712 TANERKDINATI

-739 AEYDEK
+739 AEYDKK
-745 QLERQKNTITL
+745 QLERQKTAITL

-770 LKLQQIEAQKQID
+770 LKLQQIETQKQID

-796 NGALIT
+796 NGELIT

-813 KGYIPEANAKT
+813 KGYIPEAKAKT

-837 QTIAELIA
+837 QTITELIA

-890 VLESVNVDW
+890 VLEGVNVDW

-912 FYDLQDAFSGDKTED
+912 FYDLQDAFSGDQTED

-936 NLLSGALN
+936 NLLTGALN

-958 TQAEKDISSAQQ
+958 AQAEKDISSAQQ

-1062 TLTKSSGAQEAS
+1062 ALTKSSGAQDAS

-1093 HDIDLGSKSD
+1093 HDIDLGRKPD

-1112 EFFAVINKRNSRRY
+1112 EFFAVINKRNSRRF

-1158 VDAADNLDGL
+1158 VGAADNLDGL

>member
-13 DLISPDESISNLIKQ
+13 DLISPDDSISTLIKQ
-28 LDELSDAYVNMS
+28 LDELSDAYINMS

-55 GVSGATEAGRKAIQ
+55 GVSGATEAGRKTIQ
-69 SASTDADRLAKA
+69 NASTDADRLAKA

-107 DIAKVTALL
+107 DIAKVTARL

-129 MYKINMMH
+129 MYKMNMMH

-149 AAGEKLEA
+149 AAGKKLEA

-224 LAGLKDGFAALGK
+224 LEGLKGGFAALGK

-269 GLVEATRLTQQYTQL
+269 GLVEATRLTQQFTQL
-284 TGSELTNLRDDISG
+284 TGSALKDLRDEISG

-326 QATDVIRKGFV
+326 QAADVISKGFV
-337 AGADA
+337 AGANA

-392 LRLREMSTATASAL
+392 LRLREMTTATASAL
-406 DGIGISSKK
+406 EGIGISSKK

-474 KGGIDGVIEKQGD
+474 KGGIDDVIEKQGD
-487 AATSLLEVNN
+487 MSTSLLEVNN
-497 AATGCKKAFNNLFAS
+497 AATECKKAFNNLFDS
-512 KDFGTFTNRL
+512 TGGDFETFTNRL
-522 KTGLYDAL
+522 KTGLYDTL
-530 TGILITLKDVGAWWK
+530 TGILITIKEVGAWWK
-545 KTFDT
+545 NTFNA

-561 AVKKIAETISF
+561 AIKKIAETNSF
-572 LSPVIRAYKYFTAK
+572 LAPLIKAYNYFTEK

-594 ARLNAGAQAGGAIA
+594 ALFNAGAQAGGAIA
-608 TLAKGSGG
+608 SLAKSGG

-623 AQTSGGK
+623 TQTSGGK
-630 TTRRTARNTSGGKTT
+630 STRRTARK
-645 RTTARN
+645 

-665 VAAMRKWEDVKT
+665 VSAMRKWEDVKT
-677 ASMEDGIEKRQLII
+677 AAMEDGVEKRQLII

-712 TANERKEINATI
+712 TTNERKDINATI
-724 LQLERNMQQESAKIY
+724 LQLEKNMQQESAKIY
-739 AEYDEK
+739 AEYDKK
-745 QLERQKNTITL
+745 QLERQKTAITL
-756 QLDAAKKGSAEELK
+756 QLDAAKKGSVEELK
-770 LKLQQIEAQKQID
+770 LKLQQIETQKQID
-783 LAANAAL
+783 LAANADL

-813 KGYIPEANAKT
+813 KGYIPEAKAKT

-837 QTIAELIA
+837 QTITELIA

-890 VLESVNVDW
+890 VLEGVNVDW

-912 FYDLQDAFSGDKTED
+912 FYDLQDAFSGDQTED

-936 NLLSGALN
+936 NLLTGALN

-958 TQAEKDISSAQQ
+958 AQAEKDVSSAQQ

-1062 TLTKSSGAQEAS
+1062 ALTKSSGAQDAS

-1093 HDIDLGSKSD
+1093 HDIDLGRKPD

-1112 EFFAVINKRNSRRY
+1112 EFFAVINKRNSRRF

-1158 VDAADNLDGL
+1158 VSAADNLDGL

>member
-1 MALGNTNPIKYS
+1 MALRNTNPIKYS

-107 DIAKVTALL
+107 DIAKVTARL

-129 MYKINMMH
+129 MYKMNMLH

-149 AAGEKLEA
+149 AAGKKLEA

-211 LALGRNS
+211 LALGRNG

-224 LAGLKDGFAALGK
+224 LEGLKGGFAALGK
-237 TMLTLATNPV
+237 TMLTLAANPV

-269 GLVEATRLTQQYTQL
+269 GLVEATRLTQQFTQL
-284 TGSELTNLRDDISG
+284 TGSALKDLRDDISG
-298 ISDTFGT
+298 ISDTFGA

-326 QATDVIRKGFV
+326 QAADVIRKGFV

-392 LRLREMSTATASAL
+392 LRLREMTTATANAL
-406 DGIGISSKK
+406 EGIGISSKK

-474 KGGIDGVIEKQGD
+474 KGGIDDVIERQGD

-497 AATGCKKAFNNLFAS
+497 AATECKKAFNNLFDS
-512 KDFGTFTNRL
+512 TGGDFETFTNRL
-522 KTGLYDAL
+522 KTGLYDTL
-530 TGILITLKDVGAWWK
+530 TGILLTIKEVGTLWK
-545 KTFDT
+545 NTFNA

-561 AVKKIAETISF
+561 AVKKIAETYSF
-572 LSPVIRAYKYFTAK
+572 LAPIVKAYEYFTAK
-586 GKSQRESS
+586 GKSQRELS
-594 ARLNAGAQAGGAIA
+594 ALFNAGAQAGGAIA
-608 TLAKGSGG
+608 SLAKSGG
-616 AKTGTQP
+616 GTKTGTQP
-623 AQTSGGK
+623 TQTSGGK
-630 TTRRTARNTSGGKTT
+630 TTRRTARK
-645 RTTARN
+645 

-677 ASMEDGIEKRQLII
+677 ASMEDGVEKRQLII

-712 TANERKEINATI
+712 TMNERKDINATI
-724 LQLERNMQQESAKIY
+724 LQLEKNMQQESAKIY
-739 AEYDEK
+739 AEYDKK
-745 QLERQKNTITL
+745 QLERQKTAITL

-770 LKLQQIEAQKQID
+770 LKLQQIETQKQID

-813 KGYIPEANAKT
+813 KGYIPEAKAKA

-837 QTIAELIA
+837 QTITELIA

-880 VREITAEAQK
+880 VREVTAEAQK

-912 FYDLQDAFSGDKTED
+912 FCDLQDAFSGDKTDD

-936 NLLSGALN
+936 NLLTGALN

-1008 KKAQRQQAAIQTV
+1008 KKAQRQQAAIQTI

-1062 TLTKSSGAQEAS
+1062 TLTKNSGAQDAS

-1093 HDIDLGSKSD
+1093 HDIDLGRKPD

-1112 EFFAVINKRNSRRY
+1112 EFFAVINKRNSRRFH
-1126 RRVIPDVINSL
+1126 RVIPDVINSL

-1146 MHSYDSTGLTVN
+1146 MHSYDNTGLTVN
-1158 VDAADNLDGL
+1158 VGAADNLDGL

-1180 TRNYIDAEGRNV
+1180 TRNYIDADGRNV